1 MSMNVSSYSIKN
13 PLVAIL
19 LFVLLTIGGIF
30 GFKQMKVQQFPDIDF
45 PAVVVTVTLP
55 GAAPAQLESD
65 IAKKIENKLTSI
77 DGVKHIRSSIQTG
90 AATIV
95 TEFVLEKDIQ
105 EAVDDV
111 RSAVGEVRGDLPAA
125 ANDPIIT
132 KVSTSGF
139 PIVTYSVSADNMSI
153 EDLSWFVDDTITK
166 RLSDIPGVGSV
177 SRIGGLQREI
187 TVAADPIALSGLQ
200 FSIAQL
206 SNQIA
211 GIQQDSSGGEA
222 EVGKT
227 TQTIRVM
234 GAVERAGELNTLQ
247 IAVPTGGT
255 QALGRMATVT
265 DGAADQSSIAKL
277 DDQTVVAFNIVRSR
291 GASEVEVMARVDA
304 ELAKLQADVSTIEI
318 EKVSDLVTPISED
331 YKASLT
337 MLIEGG
343 ILAVIVVFL
352 FLRNI
357 RATIVA
363 AVALPLSV
371 IPTFLGMYLF
381 DFSLNIISLLALSL
395 VVGVLVDDAIVEV
408 ENIMRHLRMGK
419 TPYQAAMEAADE
431 IGLAVVATTFTLI
444 AVFLPTAFMGGV
456 VGQFFRQFGW
466 TAAIAIFASLMVAR
480 LITPMMA
487 AYMLRPEK
495 QQVETQGAT
504 MTWYLKVVTWTLHHR
519 SLTMGATLVLFVAS
533 LALVKLLPTAFI
545 PDDDFDQTRVSI
557 EMTPDV
563 ELADTERIAA
573 LASARILQLPEVT
586 NIFTSVGEAQATMDS
601 STSGGGKNKNIASL
615 DIVLVPRADREIKKQ
630 VEQKISAILAEV
642 PSARFSV
649 GLSSGGESG
658 YNFSLTS
665 TNPQLLE
672 QTVQQIMSEVRALP
686 IAGDVTSDRSLP
698 RQELTVIP
706 DRLAMAD
713 FGVTTQDIATTLRIA
728 TVGDYEQRLSK
739 LNLDTRQ
746 IPIVVRLPDI
756 AKQNINQLEGL
767 YVPSSRPDGQ
777 GVRVGDVAA
786 LEFGVG
792 PAQITRLDRER
803 AISVTIQPGSGELGE
818 LVTAV
823 KSTPTMQNLPPS
835 MTIIEQGQAENMAE
849 LFNGFV
855 IAMSVGIICIFG
867 VLILLF
873 GKILQP
879 FTILMA
885 LPLSI
890 GGAFVGLVI
899 TNSSLSM
906 PSMIGFIML
915 MGIATKNSIL
925 LVDYALIAQ
934 RLGLPRFEAIID
946 SCRKRARPIIMTT
959 IAMGAGML
967 PLVFGWGDADPT
979 FRRPMAAAVLGGLV
993 TSTLLSLV
1001 VIPVVYTLMDDVS
1014 GWFTKWLTPQGK
1026 DEPESTNDTINDTMT
1041 DEPL

>member
-1 MSMNVSSYSIKN
+1 MSLNVSAYSIKN

-19 LFVLLTIGGIF
+19 LFVLLTLGGIY
-30 GFKQMKVQQFPDIDF
+30 GFMQMKVQQFPDIDL

-55 GAAPAQLESD
+55 GAAPSQLEND
-65 IAKKIENKLTSI
+65 IAKKVENKLTSI
-77 DGVKHIRSSIQTG
+77 EGVKHIRTTLQTG
-90 AATIV
+90 AATMV
-95 TEFVLEKDIQ
+95 AEFVLEKDIQ

-125 ANDPIIT
+125 ANDPIVT

-139 PIVTYSVSADNMSI
+139 PVVTYSVAAENMNV
-153 EDLSWFVDDTITK
+153 EDLSWFVDDTVTK
-166 RLSDIPGVGSV
+166 RLSDIPGVSTV

-187 TVAADPIALSGLQ
+187 TVAADPITLSGLKL
-200 FSIAQL
+200 SITQL
-206 SNQIA
+206 SNQIT

-227 TQTIRVM
+227 TQTIRVL
-234 GAVERAGELNTLQ
+234 GAVERASDLNNLQ
-247 IAVPTGGT
+247 VAVPTGGT
-255 QALGRMATVT
+255 QALGRMAQIT
-265 DGAADQSSIAKL
+265 DGAADPSSIAKL
-277 DDQTVVAFNIVRSR
+277 DGQTVVAFNITRSR
-291 GASEVEVMARVDA
+291 GASEVEVMELVDA
-304 ELAKLQADVSTIEI
+304 ELAKLSADVGNISI
-318 EKVSDLVTPISED
+318 EKVYDRATPVAED
-331 YKASLT
+331 YQASLR

-343 ILAVIVVFL
+343 LLAVVVVFL

-357 RATIVA
+357 RATFVA

-381 DFSLNIISLLALSL
+381 GFSLNIISLLALSL
-395 VVGVLVDDAIVEV
+395 VIGVLVDDAIVEV
-408 ENIMRHLRMGK
+408 ENIIRHLRMGK
-419 TPYQAAMEAADE
+419 TPYEAAMEAADE

-444 AVFLPTAFMGGV
+444 AVFLPTAFMGGI

-466 TAAIAIFASLMVAR
+466 TAALSIFASLMVAR

-487 AYMLRPEK
+487 AYILKPEK
-495 QQVETQGAT
+495 KHVEKQSAL
-504 MTWYLKVVTWTLHHR
+504 MDWYLKVVSWTLDHR
-519 SLTMGATLVLFVAS
+519 WMTMGATLVLFVAS
-533 LALVKLLPTAFI
+533 LALVKLLPTSFI
-545 PDDDFDQTRVSI
+545 PDNDIDQTRVAI
-557 EMTPDV
+557 ELTPDV
-563 ELADTERIAA
+563 ALADTERVAA
-573 LASARILQLPEVT
+573 LASERILAMPEVT

-601 STSGGGKNKNIASL
+601 NSSGGKAENIAGL
-615 DIVLVPRADREIKKQ
+615 DIVLAPRAERGSKQEIERKM
-630 VEQKISAILAEV
+630 STILAEV
-642 PSARFSV
+642 PGARFTV
-649 GLSSGGESG
+649 GLSSGGETG

-665 TNPQLLE
+665 TDPQLLE
-672 QTVQQIMSEVRALP
+672 QTVQQMMLEIRELP
-686 IAGDVTSDRSLP
+686 SAGAVTSDRSLP
-698 RQELTVIP
+698 RQELTVTP
-706 DRLAMAD
+706 NRLAMAD
-713 FGVTTQDIATTLRIA
+713 KGVTTQDIATTLRVA

-756 AKQNINQLEGL
+756 AKQNVSQLEGL
-767 YVPSSRPDGQ
+767 YVPSALPAGQ
-777 GVRVGDVAA
+777 GVRVGEVAT
-786 LEFGVG
+786 LDFGTG
-792 PAQITRLDRER
+792 PAQISRLDRER
-803 AISVTIQPGSGELGE
+803 AISITVQPANGELGD
-818 LVTAV
+818 LVQAV
-823 KSTPTMQNLPPS
+823 KSIPS
-835 MTIIEQGQAENMAE
+835 MQQLPASITIIDQGQAENMAE
-849 LFNGFV
+849 LFSGFV
-855 IAMSVGIICIFG
+855 IAMSVGVVCILG

-873 GKILQP
+873 GRILQP

-934 RLGLPRFEAIID
+934 RRGLTRFEAIID
-946 SCRKRARPIIMTT
+946 ACRKRARPIIMTT

-1001 VIPVVYTLMDDVS
+1001 VIPVVYTLMDDLS
-1014 GWFTKWLTPQGK
+1014 GWFAKWLAPNGK
-1026 DEPESTNDTINDTMT
+1026 PDIMT
-1041 DEPL
+1041 EEK

>member
-1 MSMNVSSYSIKN
+1 MSLNVSAYSIKN

-19 LFVLLTIGGIF
+19 LFILLTLGGIY
-30 GFKQMKVQQFPDIDF
+30 GFMKMKVQQFPDIDL

-55 GAAPAQLESD
+55 GAAPSQLEND

-77 DGVKHIRSSIQTG
+77 EGIKHIRTTLQTG
-90 AATIV
+90 AATMV

-132 KVSTSGF
+132 KVSTAGF
-139 PIVTYSVSADNMSI
+139 PVVTYSVAAENMNV
-153 EDLSWFVDDTITK
+153 EDLSWFVDDTVTK
-166 RLSDIPGVGSV
+166 RLSDIPGVSTV

-187 TVAADPIALSGLQ
+187 TVAADPITLSGLKL
-200 FSIAQL
+200 SITQL
-206 SNQIA
+206 SNQIT

-227 TQTIRVM
+227 TQTIRVL
-234 GAVERAGELNTLQ
+234 GAVERASELNDLQ
-247 IAVPTGGT
+247 VAIPAGGT
-255 QALGRMATVT
+255 QALGRMAQIT
-265 DGAADQSSIAKL
+265 DGAADPSSIAKL
-277 DDQTVVAFNIVRSR
+277 DGQTVVAFNITRSR
-291 GASEVEVMARVDA
+291 GASEVEVMELVDA
-304 ELAKLQADVSTIEI
+304 ELAKLSADVGNITI
-318 EKVSDLVTPISED
+318 EKVYDRATPIAED
-331 YKASLT
+331 YQASLR

-343 ILAVIVVFL
+343 LLAVVVVFL

-381 DFSLNIISLLALSL
+381 GFSLNIISLLALSL
-395 VVGVLVDDAIVEV
+395 VIGVLVDDAIVEV
-408 ENIMRHLRMGK
+408 ENIIRHLRMGK
-419 TPYQAAMEAADE
+419 TPYEAAMEAADE

-444 AVFLPTAFMGGV
+444 AVFLPTAFMGGI

-466 TAAIAIFASLMVAR
+466 TAALSIFASLMVAR

-487 AYMLRPEK
+487 AYILRPEK
-495 QQVETQGAT
+495 KHVEKQSALMG
-504 MTWYLKVVTWTLHHR
+504 WYLKIVAWTLHHR
-519 SLTMGATLVLFVAS
+519 WLTMGATLVLFVAS
-533 LALVKLLPTAFI
+533 LMLVKLLPTSFI
-545 PDDDFDQTRVSI
+545 PDNDIDQTRVAI
-557 EMTPDV
+557 ELTPDV
-563 ELADTERIAA
+563 ALEDTERVAA
-573 LASARILQLPEVT
+573 LASERILAMPEVT
-586 NIFTSVGEAQATMDS
+586 NIFTSVGEAQASMDS
-601 STSGGGKNKNIASL
+601 NSSGGKAENIAGL
-615 DIVLVPRADREIKKQ
+615 DIVLAPRAERGSKQEIERQ
-630 VEQKISAILAEV
+630 ISSLLAEV
-642 PSARFSV
+642 PGARFTV

-658 YNFSLTS
+658 YNFSMTS

-672 QTVQQIMSEVRALP
+672 QTAQQIMSEIRGLP
-686 IAGDVTSDRSLP
+686 SAGSVTSDRSLP
-698 RQELTVIP
+698 RQELTVTP

-713 FGVTTQDIATTLRIA
+713 KGVTTQDIATTLRVA

-746 IPIVVRLPDI
+746 IPIVIRLPDV
-756 AKQNINQLEGL
+756 AKQNVSQLEGL
-767 YVPSSRPDGQ
+767 YVPSSLPAGQ
-777 GVRVGDVAA
+777 GVRVGEVAS
-786 LEFGVG
+786 LDFGTG
-792 PAQITRLDRER
+792 PAQISRLDRER
-803 AISVTIQPGSGELGE
+803 AISITVQPASGELGD
-818 LVTAV
+818 LVQAV
-823 KSTPTMQNLPPS
+823 KSVPAMQQLPPS
-835 MTIIEQGQAENMAE
+835 ITIIDQGQAENMAE
-849 LFNGFV
+849 LFSGFV
-855 IAMSVGIICIFG
+855 IAMSVGVVCILG

-873 GKILQP
+873 GRILQP

-925 LVDYALIAQ
+925 LVDYVLIAQ
-934 RLGLPRFEAIID
+934 RRGLARFEAIID
-946 SCRKRARPIIMTT
+946 ACRKRARPIIMTT

-1001 VIPVVYTLMDDVS
+1001 VIPVVYTLMDDLS
-1014 GWFTKWLTPQGK
+1014 GWFAKWLVPSGK
-1026 DEPESTNDTINDTMT
+1026 EQTTT
-1041 DEPL
+1041 DGKV

>member
-1 MSMNVSSYSIKN
+1 MSLNVSAYSIRN

-19 LFVLLTIGGIF
+19 LFVLLTLGGIY
-30 GFKQMKVQQFPDIDF
+30 GFMQMKVQQFPDIDL

-55 GAAPAQLESD
+55 GAAPSQLEND

-77 DGVKHIRSSIQTG
+77 EGVKHIRTTLQTG
-90 AATIV
+90 AATMV

-132 KVSTSGF
+132 KVSTAGF
-139 PIVTYSVSADNMSI
+139 PVVTYSVASDNMNV
-153 EDLSWFVDDTITK
+153 EDLSWFVDDTVTK
-166 RLSDIPGVGSV
+166 RLSDIPGVSTV

-187 TVAADPIALSGLQ
+187 TVAADPIALSGLKYP
-200 FSIAQL
+200 IAQL
-206 SNQIA
+206 SEQIT

-227 TQTIRVM
+227 TQAIRVL
-234 GAVERAGELNTLQ
+234 GAVERASDLNNLQ
-247 IAVPTGGT
+247 VAVPTGGT
-255 QALGRMATVT
+255 QALGRMAQIT
-265 DGAADQSSIAKL
+265 DGAADPSSIAKL
-277 DDQTVVAFNIVRSR
+277 DGQTVVAFNITRSR
-291 GASEVEVMARVDA
+291 GASEVEVMELVDA
-304 ELAKLQADVSTIEI
+304 ELAKLSADVGNIDI
-318 EKVSDLVTPISED
+318 EKVYDRATPIAED
-331 YKASLT
+331 YQASLR

-343 ILAVIVVFL
+343 LLAVVVVFL
-352 FLRNI
+352 FLRNV
-357 RATIVA
+357 RATFVA

-381 DFSLNIISLLALSL
+381 GFSLNIISLLALSL
-395 VVGVLVDDAIVEV
+395 VIGVLVDDAIVEV
-408 ENIMRHLRMGK
+408 ENIIRHLRMGK
-419 TPYQAAMEAADE
+419 TPYEAAMEAADE

-444 AVFLPTAFMGGV
+444 AVFLPTAFMGGI

-466 TAAIAIFASLMVAR
+466 TAALSIFASLMVAR

-487 AYMLRPEK
+487 AYILRPEK
-495 QQVETQGAT
+495 KHVEKQSAL
-504 MTWYLKVVTWTLHHR
+504 MDWYLKVVSWTLHHR
-519 SLTMGATLVLFVAS
+519 WITMGATLLLFVAS
-533 LALVKLLPTAFI
+533 LALVKLLPTSFI
-545 PDDDFDQTRVSI
+545 PDNDIDQTRVEI
-557 EMTPDV
+557 ELTPDV
-563 ELADTERIAA
+563 ALEDTERVAA
-573 LASARILQLPEVT
+573 MASERILAMPEVSH
-586 NIFTSVGEAQATMDS
+586 IFTSVGEAQAAMEAS
-601 STSGGGKNKNIASL
+601 SGGKAENIAGL
-615 DIVLVPRADREIKKQ
+615 DIVLAPRAERASKQEIERQ
-630 VEQKISAILAEV
+630 ISSMLSEV
-642 PSARFSV
+642 PGARFTV
-649 GLSSGGESG
+649 GLSSGGETG

-665 TNPQLLE
+665 TDPQLLE
-672 QTVQQIMSEVRALP
+672 QTAQQIMTEIRALP
-686 IAGDVTSDRSLP
+686 SAGAVTSDRSLP
-698 RQELTVIP
+698 RQELTVTP

-713 FGVTTQDIATTLRIA
+713 KGVTTQDIATTLRVA

-746 IPIVVRLPDI
+746 IPIVVRLPDV
-756 AKQNINQLEGL
+756 AKQNVSQLEGL
-767 YVPSSRPDGQ
+767 YVPSALPPGQ
-777 GVRVGDVAA
+777 GVRVGEVAS
-786 LEFGVG
+786 LNFGTG
-792 PAQITRLDRER
+792 PAQISRLDRER
-803 AISVTIQPGSGELGE
+803 AISITVQPANGELGD
-818 LVTAV
+818 LVQAV
-823 KSTPTMQNLPPS
+823 KAIPS
-835 MTIIEQGQAENMAE
+835 MQQLPASITIIDQGQAENMAE
-849 LFNGFV
+849 LFSGFV
-855 IAMSVGIICIFG
+855 IAMSVGVVCILG

-873 GKILQP
+873 GRILQP

-899 TNSSLSM
+899 TKSSLSM

-934 RLGLPRFEAIID
+934 RRGLARFDAIID

-979 FRRPMAAAVLGGLV
+979 FRRPMAAAVLGGLA

-1001 VIPVVYTLMDDVS
+1001 VIPVVYTLMDDLS
-1014 GWFTKWLTPQGK
+1014 GRFGKWLIPHGK
-1026 DEPESTNDTINDTMT
+1026 EKESVVIGK
-1041 DEPL
+1041 

>member
-1 MSMNVSSYSIKN
+1 MNFNVSAYSIRN

-19 LFVLLTIGGIF
+19 LFVLLTLGGIY
-30 GFKQMKVQQFPDIDF
+30 GFMKMKVQQFPDIDL

-55 GAAPAQLESD
+55 GAAPSQLEND
-65 IAKKIENKLTSI
+65 IAKKIENRITSI
-77 DGVKHIRSSIQTG
+77 EGVKHIRTTLQTG
-90 AATIV
+90 AATIA

-132 KVSTSGF
+132 KVSTAGF
-139 PIVTYSVSADNMSI
+139 PVITYSVASDNMSV

-166 RLSDIPGVGSV
+166 RLSDIPGVSKVG
-177 SRIGGLQREI
+177 RIGGLNREI

-200 FSIAQL
+200 FSIVQL
-206 SNQIA
+206 SQQLA

-222 EVGKT
+222 EVGNT
-227 TQTIRVM
+227 TQTIRVL
-234 GAVERAGELNTLQ
+234 GSVDRADGLNDLQ
-247 IAVPTGGT
+247 ITMPTGST
-255 QALGRMATVT
+255 QALGRMTTIT
-265 DGAADQSSIAKL
+265 DGAADPSSIAKL
-277 DDQTVVAFNIVRSR
+277 DGQTVVAFDITRSR
-291 GASEVEVMARVDA
+291 GASEVEVMERVDA
-304 ELAKLQADVSTIEI
+304 ELDKLNAEMSGITV
-318 EKVSDLVTPISED
+318 EKVYDRATPVAED
-331 YKASLT
+331 YDASIK

-352 FLRNI
+352 FLKNI

-371 IPTFLGMYLF
+371 IPTFLAMHLF

-395 VVGVLVDDAIVEV
+395 VIGVLVDDAIVEV
-408 ENIMRHLRMGK
+408 ENIIRHLRMGK
-419 TPYQAAMEAADE
+419 TPYEAAMEAADE

-466 TAAIAIFASLMVAR
+466 TAALAIFASLLVAR

-487 AYMLRPEK
+487 AYILRPEK
-495 QQVETQGAT
+495 KHVEKQSKT
-504 MTWYLKVVTWTLHHR
+504 MTWYLNVVSWTLNHR
-519 SLTMGATLVLFVAS
+519 WLTMGATLLLFVAS

-545 PDDDFDQTRVSI
+545 PDNDIDQTRVAI
-557 EMTPDV
+557 ELTPDV
-563 ELADTERIAA
+563 ALEDTQRVAAMASERILA
-573 LASARILQLPEVT
+573 LPGVT
-586 NIFTSVGEAQATMDS
+586 NIFTSVGAAQSAMDS
-601 STSGGGKNKNIASL
+601 SSVGGNQAENIASL
-615 DIVLVPRADREIKKQ
+615 DIVLAPRAERDSKQ
-630 VEQKISAILAEV
+630 QIERQITDLLAEV
-642 PSARFSV
+642 PSARFTV

-665 TNPQLLE
+665 TSPDLLE
-672 QTVQQIMSEVRALP
+672 QTAQQIMSDIRALP
-686 IAGDVTSDRSLP
+686 TAGAVTSDRSLP
-698 RQELTVIP
+698 RQELTVTP

-713 FGVTTQDIATTLRIA
+713 KGVTTQDIATTLRIA

-746 IPIVVRLPDI
+746 IPIVVRLPDV
-756 AKQNINQLEGL
+756 AKQNVDQLEGL
-767 YVPSSRPDGQ
+767 YVPSNNPAGQ
-777 GVRVGDVAA
+777 GVRVGEVAD
-786 LEFGVG
+786 LNFGTG
-792 PAQITRLDRER
+792 PAQIKRLDRER
-803 AISVTIQPGSGELGE
+803 AITITVQPANGELGE
-818 LVTAV
+818 LVQAV
-823 KSTPTMQNLPPS
+823 KNTPTMQNMPAS
-835 MTIIEQGQAENMAE
+835 ITVIDQGQAENMAE
-849 LFNGFV
+849 LFSGFI
-855 IAMSVGIICIFG
+855 IAMSVGIICILG

-873 GKILQP
+873 GKLLQP

-925 LVDYALIAQ
+925 LVDYAIIAQ
-934 RLGLPRFEAIID
+934 NRGLARFEAIVD
-946 SCRKRARPIIMTT
+946 ACRKRARPIIMTT

-1014 GWFTKWLTPQGK
+1014 AWFAKWLIPHGGDKNQSIVEK
-1026 DEPESTNDTINDTMT
+1026 S
-1041 DEPL
+1041 

>member
-1 MSMNVSSYSIKN
+1 MSLNVSAYSIKN

-19 LFVLLTIGGIF
+19 LFVLLTLGGIY
-30 GFKQMKVQQFPDIDF
+30 GFMQMKVQQFPDIDL

-55 GAAPAQLESD
+55 GAAPSQLEND
-65 IAKKIENKLTSI
+65 IAKKVENKLTSI
-77 DGVKHIRSSIQTG
+77 EGVKHIRTTLQTG
-90 AATIV
+90 AATMV

-139 PIVTYSVSADNMSI
+139 PVVTYSVAAENMNV
-153 EDLSWFVDDTITK
+153 EDLSWFVDDTVTK
-166 RLSDIPGVGSV
+166 RLSDIPGVSTV

-187 TVAADPIALSGLQ
+187 TVAADPITLSGLKL
-200 FSIAQL
+200 SITQL
-206 SNQIA
+206 SNQIT

-227 TQTIRVM
+227 TQTIRVL
-234 GAVERAGELNTLQ
+234 GAVERSSELNNLQ

-255 QALGRMATVT
+255 QALGRMAQIT
-265 DGAADQSSIAKL
+265 DGAADPSSIAKL
-277 DDQTVVAFNIVRSR
+277 DGQTVVAFNITRSR
-291 GASEVEVMARVDA
+291 GASEVEVMALVDA
-304 ELAKLQADVSTIEI
+304 ELAKLSADVGNISI
-318 EKVSDLVTPISED
+318 EKVYDRATPVAED
-331 YKASLT
+331 YQASLR

-343 ILAVIVVFL
+343 LLAVVVVFL

-357 RATIVA
+357 RATFVA

-381 DFSLNIISLLALSL
+381 GFSLNIISLLALSL
-395 VVGVLVDDAIVEV
+395 VIGVLVDDAIVEV
-408 ENIMRHLRMGK
+408 ENIIRHLRMGK
-419 TPYQAAMEAADE
+419 TPYEAAMEAADE

-444 AVFLPTAFMGGV
+444 AVFLPTAFMGGI

-466 TAAIAIFASLMVAR
+466 TAALSIFASLMVAR

-487 AYMLRPEK
+487 AYILKPEK
-495 QQVETQGAT
+495 KHVEKQSAL
-504 MTWYLKVVTWTLHHR
+504 MDWYLKVVSWTLDHR
-519 SLTMGATLVLFVAS
+519 WITMGATLVLFVAS
-533 LALVKLLPTAFI
+533 LALVKLLPTSFI
-545 PDDDFDQTRVSI
+545 PDNDIDQTRVAI
-557 EMTPDV
+557 ELTPDV
-563 ELADTERIAA
+563 ALADTERVAA
-573 LASARILQLPEVT
+573 LASERILAMPEVT

-601 STSGGGKNKNIASL
+601 NSSGGKAENIAGL
-615 DIVLVPRADREIKKQ
+615 DIVLAPRAERGSKQEIERKM
-630 VEQKISAILAEV
+630 SAMLAEV
-642 PSARFSV
+642 PGARFTV
-649 GLSSGGESG
+649 GLSSGGETG

-665 TNPQLLE
+665 TDPQLLE
-672 QTVQQIMSEVRALP
+672 QTVQQMMLEIRELP
-686 IAGDVTSDRSLP
+686 SAGAVTSDRSLP
-698 RQELTVIP
+698 RQELTVTP
-706 DRLAMAD
+706 NRLAMAD
-713 FGVTTQDIATTLRIA
+713 KGVTTQDIATTLRVA

-756 AKQNINQLEGL
+756 AKQNVSQLEGL
-767 YVPSSRPDGQ
+767 YVPSALPAGQ
-777 GVRVGDVAA
+777 GVRVGEVAT
-786 LEFGVG
+786 LDFGTG
-792 PAQITRLDRER
+792 PAQISRLDRER
-803 AISVTIQPGSGELGE
+803 AISITVQPANGELGD
-818 LVTAV
+818 LVQAV
-823 KSTPTMQNLPPS
+823 KSIPS
-835 MTIIEQGQAENMAE
+835 MQQLPASITIIDQGQAENMAE
-849 LFNGFV
+849 LFSGFV
-855 IAMSVGIICIFG
+855 IAMSVGVVCILG

-873 GKILQP
+873 GRILQP

-934 RLGLPRFEAIID
+934 RRGLTRFEAIID
-946 SCRKRARPIIMTT
+946 ACRKRARPIIMTT

-1001 VIPVVYTLMDDVS
+1001 VIPVVYTLMDDLS
-1014 GWFTKWLTPQGK
+1014 GWFSKWLKPQGK
-1026 DEPESTNDTINDTMT
+1026 GHSTTNQ
-1041 DEPL
+1041 

>member
-1 MSMNVSSYSIKN
+1 MSLNVSAYSIKN

-19 LFVLLTIGGIF
+19 LFVLLTLGGIY
-30 GFKQMKVQQFPDIDF
+30 GFMQMKVQQFPDIDL

-55 GAAPAQLESD
+55 GAAPSQLEND
-65 IAKKIENKLTSI
+65 IAKKVENKLTSI
-77 DGVKHIRSSIQTG
+77 EGVKHIRTTLQTG
-90 AATIV
+90 AATMV
-95 TEFVLEKDIQ
+95 AEFVLEKDIQ

-125 ANDPIIT
+125 ANDPIVT

-139 PIVTYSVSADNMSI
+139 PVVTYSVAAENMNV
-153 EDLSWFVDDTITK
+153 EDLSWFVDDTVTK
-166 RLSDIPGVGSV
+166 RLSDIPGVSTV

-187 TVAADPIALSGLQ
+187 TVAADPITLSGLKL
-200 FSIAQL
+200 SITQL
-206 SNQIA
+206 SNQIT

-227 TQTIRVM
+227 TQTIRVL
-234 GAVERAGELNTLQ
+234 GAVERSSELNNLQ

-255 QALGRMATVT
+255 QALGRMAQIT
-265 DGAADQSSIAKL
+265 DGAADPSSIAKL
-277 DDQTVVAFNIVRSR
+277 DGQTVVAFNITRSR
-291 GASEVEVMARVDA
+291 GASEVEVMALVDA
-304 ELAKLQADVSTIEI
+304 ELAKLSADVGNISI
-318 EKVSDLVTPISED
+318 EKVYDRATPVAED
-331 YKASLT
+331 YQASLR

-343 ILAVIVVFL
+343 LLAVVVVFL

-357 RATIVA
+357 RATFVA

-381 DFSLNIISLLALSL
+381 GFSLNIISLLALSL
-395 VVGVLVDDAIVEV
+395 VIGVLVDDAIVEV
-408 ENIMRHLRMGK
+408 ENIIRHLRMGK
-419 TPYQAAMEAADE
+419 TPYEAAMEAADE

-444 AVFLPTAFMGGV
+444 AVFLPTAFMGGI

-466 TAAIAIFASLMVAR
+466 TAALSIFASLMVAR

-487 AYMLRPEK
+487 AYILKPEK
-495 QQVETQGAT
+495 KHVEKQSAL
-504 MTWYLKVVTWTLHHR
+504 MDWYLKVVSWTLDHR
-519 SLTMGATLVLFVAS
+519 WITMGATLVLFVAS
-533 LALVKLLPTAFI
+533 LALVKLLPTSFI
-545 PDDDFDQTRVSI
+545 PDNDIDQTRVAI
-557 EMTPDV
+557 ELTPDV
-563 ELADTERIAA
+563 ALADTERVAA
-573 LASARILQLPEVT
+573 LASERILAMPEVT

-601 STSGGGKNKNIASL
+601 NSSGGKAENIAGL
-615 DIVLVPRADREIKKQ
+615 DIVLAPRAERGSKQEIERKM
-630 VEQKISAILAEV
+630 STILAEV
-642 PSARFSV
+642 PGARFTV
-649 GLSSGGESG
+649 GLSSGGETG

-665 TNPQLLE
+665 TDPQLLE
-672 QTVQQIMSEVRALP
+672 QTVQQMMSEIRLLP
-686 IAGDVTSDRSLP
+686 TAGSVTSDRSLP
-698 RQELTVIP
+698 RQELTVTP
-706 DRLAMAD
+706 NRLAMAD
-713 FGVTTQDIATTLRIA
+713 KGVTTQDIATTLRVA

-756 AKQNINQLEGL
+756 AKQNVSQLEGL
-767 YVPSSRPDGQ
+767 YVPSALPAGQ
-777 GVRVGDVAA
+777 GVRVGEVAT
-786 LEFGVG
+786 LDFGTG
-792 PAQITRLDRER
+792 PAQISRLDRER
-803 AISVTIQPGSGELGE
+803 AISITVQPANGELGD
-818 LVTAV
+818 LVQAV
-823 KSTPTMQNLPPS
+823 KSIPS
-835 MTIIEQGQAENMAE
+835 MQQLPASITIIDQGQAENMAE
-849 LFNGFV
+849 LFSGFV
-855 IAMSVGIICIFG
+855 IAMSVGVVCILG

-873 GKILQP
+873 GRILQP

-934 RLGLPRFEAIID
+934 RRGLARFEAIID
-946 SCRKRARPIIMTT
+946 ACRKRARPIIMTT

-1001 VIPVVYTLMDDVS
+1001 VIPVVYTLMDDLS
-1014 GWFTKWLTPQGK
+1014 GWFAKWLAPNGK
-1026 DEPESTNDTINDTMT
+1026 PDIMT
-1041 DEPL
+1041 EEK

>member
-1 MSMNVSSYSIKN
+1 MNFNVSAYSIRN

-19 LFVLLTIGGIF
+19 LFVLLTLGGIY
-30 GFKQMKVQQFPDIDF
+30 GFMKMKVQQFPDIDL

-55 GAAPAQLESD
+55 GAAPSQLEND
-65 IAKKIENKLTSI
+65 IAKKIENRITSI
-77 DGVKHIRSSIQTG
+77 EGVKHIRTTLQTG
-90 AATIV
+90 AATIA

-132 KVSTSGF
+132 KVSTAGF
-139 PIVTYSVSADNMSI
+139 PVITYSVASDNMSV

-166 RLSDIPGVGSV
+166 RLSDIPGVSKVG
-177 SRIGGLQREI
+177 RIGGLNREI

-200 FSIAQL
+200 FSIVQL
-206 SNQIA
+206 SQQLA

-222 EVGKT
+222 EVGNT
-227 TQTIRVM
+227 TQTIRVL
-234 GAVERAGELNTLQ
+234 GSVDRADGLNDLQ
-247 IAVPTGGT
+247 ITMPTGST
-255 QALGRMATVT
+255 QALGRMTTIT
-265 DGAADQSSIAKL
+265 DGAADPSSIAKL
-277 DDQTVVAFNIVRSR
+277 DGQTVVAFDITRSR
-291 GASEVEVMARVDA
+291 GASEVEVMERVDA
-304 ELAKLQADVSTIEI
+304 ELDKLNAEMSGITV
-318 EKVSDLVTPISED
+318 EKVYDRATPVAED
-331 YKASLT
+331 YDASIK

-352 FLRNI
+352 FLKNI

-371 IPTFLGMYLF
+371 IPTFLAMYLF

-395 VVGVLVDDAIVEV
+395 VIGVLVDDAIVEV
-408 ENIMRHLRMGK
+408 ENIIRHLRMGK
-419 TPYQAAMEAADE
+419 TPYEAAMEAADE

-466 TAAIAIFASLMVAR
+466 TAALAIFASLLVAR

-487 AYMLRPEK
+487 AYILRPEK
-495 QQVETQGAT
+495 KHVEKQSKT
-504 MTWYLKVVTWTLHHR
+504 MTWYLNVVSWTLNHR
-519 SLTMGATLVLFVAS
+519 WLTMGATLLLFVAS

-545 PDDDFDQTRVSI
+545 PDNDIDQTRVAI
-557 EMTPDV
+557 ELTPDV
-563 ELADTERIAA
+563 ALEDTQRVAAMASERILA
-573 LASARILQLPEVT
+573 LPGVT
-586 NIFTSVGEAQATMDS
+586 NIFTSVGAAQSAMDS
-601 STSGGGKNKNIASL
+601 SSVGGNQAENIASL
-615 DIVLVPRADREIKKQ
+615 DIVLAPRAERDSKQ
-630 VEQKISAILAEV
+630 QIERQITDLLAEV
-642 PSARFSV
+642 PSARFTV

-665 TNPQLLE
+665 TSPDLLE
-672 QTVQQIMSEVRALP
+672 QTAQQIMSDIRALP
-686 IAGDVTSDRSLP
+686 TAGAVTSDRSLP
-698 RQELTVIP
+698 RQELTVTP

-713 FGVTTQDIATTLRIA
+713 KGVTTQDIATTLRIA

-746 IPIVVRLPDI
+746 IPIVVRLPDV
-756 AKQNINQLEGL
+756 AKQNVDQLEGL
-767 YVPSSRPDGQ
+767 YVPSNNPAGQ
-777 GVRVGDVAA
+777 GVRVGEVAD
-786 LEFGVG
+786 LNFGTG
-792 PAQITRLDRER
+792 PAQIKRLDRER
-803 AISVTIQPGSGELGE
+803 AITITVQPANGELGE
-818 LVTAV
+818 LVQEV
-823 KSTPTMQNLPPS
+823 KNTPTMQNMPAS
-835 MTIIEQGQAENMAE
+835 ITVIDQGQAENMAE
-849 LFNGFV
+849 LFSGFI
-855 IAMSVGIICIFG
+855 IAMSVGIICILG

-873 GKILQP
+873 GKLLQP

-925 LVDYALIAQ
+925 LVDYAIIAQ
-934 RLGLPRFEAIID
+934 NRGLARFEAIVD
-946 SCRKRARPIIMTT
+946 ACRKRARPIIMTT

-1014 GWFTKWLTPQGK
+1014 AWFAKWLIPHGGDKNQSIVEK
-1026 DEPESTNDTINDTMT
+1026 S
-1041 DEPL
+1041 

>member
-1 MSMNVSSYSIKN
+1 MSLNVSAYSIKN

-19 LFVLLTIGGIF
+19 LFVLLTLGGIY
-30 GFKQMKVQQFPDIDF
+30 GFMKMKVQQFPDIDL

-55 GAAPAQLESD
+55 GAAPAQLEND
-65 IAKKIENKLTSI
+65 IAKKVENKLTSI
-77 DGVKHIRSSIQTG
+77 EGVKHIRTTLQTG
-90 AATIV
+90 AATMV

-132 KVSTSGF
+132 KVSTAGF
-139 PIVTYSVSADNMSI
+139 PVVTYSVASENMSV
-153 EDLSWFVDDTITK
+153 EDLSWFVDDTVTK
-166 RLSDIPGVGSV
+166 RLSDIPGVSTV

-187 TVAADPIALSGLQ
+187 TVAADPIALSGLT
-200 FSIAQL
+200 FPITQL
-206 SNQIA
+206 SQQIA

-227 TQTIRVM
+227 TQTIRVL
-234 GAVERAGELNTLQ
+234 GAVERASELNDLQ
-247 IAVPTGGT
+247 VAVPTGGT
-255 QALGRMATVT
+255 QALGRMAQIT
-265 DGAADQSSIAKL
+265 DGAADPSSIAKL
-277 DDQTVVAFNIVRSR
+277 NGQTVVAFNITRSR
-291 GASEVEVMARVDA
+291 GASEVEVMELVDA
-304 ELAKLQADVSTIEI
+304 ELAKLTADVGNISI
-318 EKVSDLVTPISED
+318 EKVYDRATPIAED
-331 YKASLT
+331 YQASLR

-343 ILAVIVVFL
+343 LLAVVVVFL

-381 DFSLNIISLLALSL
+381 GFSLNIISLLALSL
-395 VVGVLVDDAIVEV
+395 VIGVLVDDAIVEV
-408 ENIMRHLRMGK
+408 ENIIRHLRMGK
-419 TPYQAAMEAADE
+419 TPYEAAMEAADE

-444 AVFLPTAFMGGV
+444 AVFLPTAFMGGI

-466 TAAIAIFASLMVAR
+466 TAALSIFASLMVAR

-487 AYMLRPEK
+487 AYILRPEK
-495 QQVETQGAT
+495 KHVEKQSAL
-504 MTWYLKVVTWTLHHR
+504 MDRYLKIVAWTLHHR
-519 SLTMGATLVLFVAS
+519 WLTMGATLILFVAS
-533 LALVKLLPTAFI
+533 LTLVKLLPTSFI
-545 PDDDFDQTRVSI
+545 PDNDIDQTRVAI
-557 EMTPDV
+557 ELTPDV
-563 ELADTERIAA
+563 ALEDTERVAA
-573 LASARILQLPEVT
+573 LASARILAMPEVT

-601 STSGGGKNKNIASL
+601 NSSGGKAENIAGL
-615 DIVLVPRADREIKKQ
+615 DIVLAPRAERGTKQEI
-630 VEQKISAILAEV
+630 ERKISRLLAEV
-642 PSARFSV
+642 PGARFTV

-658 YNFSLTS
+658 YNFSMTS

-672 QTVQQIMSEVRALP
+672 QTAQQIMSEIRSLP
-686 IAGDVTSDRSLP
+686 SAGSVTSDRSLP
-698 RQELTVIP
+698 RQELTVTP

-713 FGVTTQDIATTLRIA
+713 KGVTTQDIATTLRVA

-746 IPIVVRLPDI
+746 IPIVIRLPDV
-756 AKQNINQLEGL
+756 AKQNVSQLEGL
-767 YVPSSRPDGQ
+767 YVPSSLPAGQ
-777 GVRVGDVAA
+777 GVRVGEVAS
-786 LEFGVG
+786 LDFGTG
-792 PAQITRLDRER
+792 PAQINRLDRER
-803 AISVTIQPGSGELGE
+803 AISITVQPANGELGD
-818 LVTAV
+818 LVQAV
-823 KSTPTMQNLPPS
+823 KAVPAMQKLPPS
-835 MTIIEQGQAENMAE
+835 ITIIDQGQAENMAD
-849 LFNGFV
+849 LFSGFV
-855 IAMSVGIICIFG
+855 IAMSVGVVCILG

-873 GKILQP
+873 GRILQP

-934 RLGLPRFEAIID
+934 RRGLARFEAIID
-946 SCRKRARPIIMTT
+946 ACRKRARPIIMTT

-1014 GWFTKWLTPQGK
+1014 GWFAKWLTPHGK
-1026 DEPESTNDTINDTMT
+1026 PETVT
-1041 DEPL
+1041 EEK

>member
-1 MSMNVSSYSIKN
+1 MSLNVSAYSIRN

-19 LFVLLTIGGIF
+19 LFVLLTLGGIY
-30 GFKQMKVQQFPDIDF
+30 GFMQMKVQQFPDIDL

-55 GAAPAQLESD
+55 GAAPSQLEND
-65 IAKKIENKLTSI
+65 IAKKVENKLTSI
-77 DGVKHIRSSIQTG
+77 EGVKHIRTSLQTG
-90 AATIV
+90 VATIA

-111 RSAVGEVRGDLPAA
+111 RSAVGEVRSDLPAA

-139 PIVTYSVSADNMSI
+139 PVVTYSVASENMNV

-166 RLSDIPGVGSV
+166 RLSDIPGVSTV

-187 TVAADPIALSGLQ
+187 TVAADPITLSGLKL
-200 FSIAQL
+200 SITQL
-206 SNQIA
+206 SNQIT

-227 TQTIRVM
+227 TQTIRVL
-234 GAVERAGELNTLQ
+234 GAVERVSDLNNLQ
-247 IAVPTGGT
+247 VAVPTGGT
-255 QALGRMATVT
+255 QALGRMADIT
-265 DGAADQSSIAKL
+265 DGAADPSSIAKL
-277 DDQTVVAFNIVRSR
+277 DGETVVAFNITRSR
-291 GASEVEVMARVDA
+291 GASEVEVMELVDA
-304 ELAKLQADVSTIEI
+304 ELAKLSADVGNIDI
-318 EKVSDLVTPISED
+318 EKVYDRATPIAED
-331 YKASLT
+331 YQASLR

-343 ILAVIVVFL
+343 LLAVVVVFL

-357 RATIVA
+357 RATFVA

-381 DFSLNIISLLALSL
+381 GFSLNIISLLALSL
-395 VVGVLVDDAIVEV
+395 VIGVLVDDAIVEV
-408 ENIMRHLRMGK
+408 ENIIRHLRMGK
-419 TPYQAAMEAADE
+419 TPYEAAMEAADE

-444 AVFLPTAFMGGV
+444 AVFLPTAFMGGI

-466 TAAIAIFASLMVAR
+466 TAALSIFASLMVAR

-487 AYMLRPEK
+487 AYILRPEK
-495 QQVETQGAT
+495 KHVEKQSAL
-504 MTWYLKVVTWTLHHR
+504 MDWYLKVVSWTLHHR
-519 SLTMGATLVLFVAS
+519 WITMGATLILFVAS
-533 LALVKLLPTAFI
+533 LALVKLLPTSFI
-545 PDDDFDQTRVSI
+545 PDNDIDQTRVEI
-557 EMTPDV
+557 ELTPDV
-563 ELADTERIAA
+563 ALEDTERVAA
-573 LASARILQLPEVT
+573 MASERILAMPEVT
-586 NIFTSVGEAQATMDS
+586 HIFTSVGEAQAAMEAS
-601 STSGGGKNKNIASL
+601 SGGKAENIAGL
-615 DIVLVPRADREIKKQ
+615 DVVLAPRAKRASKQEI
-630 VEQKISAILAEV
+630 ERKISSMLSEV
-642 PSARFSV
+642 PGARFTV
-649 GLSSGGESG
+649 GLSSGGETG

-665 TNPQLLE
+665 TDPRLLE
-672 QTVQQIMSEVRALP
+672 QTAQQMMAEIRALP
-686 IAGDVTSDRSLP
+686 SAGAVTSDRSLP
-698 RQELTVIP
+698 RQELTVTP
-706 DRLAMAD
+706 NRLAMAD
-713 FGVTTQDIATTLRIA
+713 KGVTTQDIAATLRVA

-746 IPIVVRLPDI
+746 VPIVVRLPDI
-756 AKQNINQLEGL
+756 AKQNVSQLEGL
-767 YVPSSRPDGQ
+767 YVPSALPAGQ
-777 GVRVGDVAA
+777 GVRVGEVAS
-786 LEFGVG
+786 LNFGTG
-792 PAQITRLDRER
+792 PAQISRLDRER
-803 AISVTIQPGSGELGE
+803 AISITVQPANGELGD
-818 LVTAV
+818 LVQAV
-823 KSTPTMQNLPPS
+823 KSIPS
-835 MTIIEQGQAENMAE
+835 MQQLPASITIIDQGQAENMAE
-849 LFNGFV
+849 LFSGFV
-855 IAMSVGIICIFG
+855 IAMSVGVVCILG

-873 GKILQP
+873 GRILQP

-934 RLGLPRFEAIID
+934 RRGLARFDAIID

-959 IAMGAGML
+959 IAMGAGMM

-1001 VIPVVYTLMDDVS
+1001 VIPVVYTLMDDLS
-1014 GWFTKWLTPQGK
+1014 GWFGKWLIPHGK
-1026 DEPESTNDTINDTMT
+1026 DKESVVI
-1041 DEPL
+1041 EK

>member
-1 MSMNVSSYSIKN
+1 MSLNVSAYSIRN

-19 LFVLLTIGGIF
+19 LFVLLTLGGIY
-30 GFKQMKVQQFPDIDF
+30 GFMQMKVQQFPDIDL

-55 GAAPAQLESD
+55 GAAPSQLEND

-77 DGVKHIRSSIQTG
+77 EGVKHIRTTLQTG
-90 AATIV
+90 AATMV

-139 PIVTYSVSADNMSI
+139 PVVTYSVASENMNV
-153 EDLSWFVDDTITK
+153 EDLSWFVDDAITK
-166 RLSDIPGVGSV
+166 RLSDIPGVSTV

-187 TVAADPIALSGLQ
+187 TVAADPITLSGLKL
-200 FSIAQL
+200 SITQL
-206 SNQIA
+206 SNQIT

-227 TQTIRVM
+227 TQTIRVL
-234 GAVERAGELNTLQ
+234 GAVERASDLNNLQ
-247 IAVPTGGT
+247 VAVPTGGT
-255 QALGRMATVT
+255 QALGRMAQIT
-265 DGAADQSSIAKL
+265 DGAADPSSIAKL
-277 DDQTVVAFNIVRSR
+277 DGETVVAFNITRSR
-291 GASEVEVMARVDA
+291 GASEVEVMELVDA
-304 ELAKLQADVSTIEI
+304 ELAKLSADIGNIDI
-318 EKVSDLVTPISED
+318 EKVYDRATPIAED
-331 YKASLT
+331 YQASLR

-343 ILAVIVVFL
+343 LLAVVVVFL

-357 RATIVA
+357 RATFVA

-381 DFSLNIISLLALSL
+381 GFSLNIISLLALSL
-395 VVGVLVDDAIVEV
+395 VIGVLVDDAIVEV
-408 ENIMRHLRMGK
+408 ENIIRHLRMGK
-419 TPYQAAMEAADE
+419 TPYEAAMEAADE

-444 AVFLPTAFMGGV
+444 AVFLPTAFMGGI

-466 TAAIAIFASLMVAR
+466 TAALSIFASLMVAR

-487 AYMLRPEK
+487 AYILRPEK
-495 QQVETQGAT
+495 KHVEKQSAL
-504 MTWYLKVVTWTLHHR
+504 MDWYLKVVSWTLHHR
-519 SLTMGATLVLFVAS
+519 WITMGATLILFVAS
-533 LALVKLLPTAFI
+533 LALVKLLPTSFI
-545 PDDDFDQTRVSI
+545 PDNDIDQTRV
-557 EMTPDV
+557 EVELTPDV
-563 ELADTERIAA
+563 ALEDTERVAA
-573 LASARILQLPEVT
+573 MASERILAMPEVT
-586 NIFTSVGEAQATMDS
+586 NIFTSVGEAQAAMEAS
-601 STSGGGKNKNIASL
+601 SGGKAENIAGL
-615 DIVLVPRADREIKKQ
+615 DIVLAPRAERGSKQEIERQ
-630 VEQKISAILAEV
+630 ISSMLAEV
-642 PSARFSV
+642 PGARFSV
-649 GLSSGGESG
+649 GLSSGGETG

-665 TNPQLLE
+665 TDPRLLE
-672 QTVQQIMSEVRALP
+672 QTAQQMMAEIRALP
-686 IAGDVTSDRSLP
+686 SAGAVTSDRSLP
-698 RQELTVIP
+698 RQELTVTP
-706 DRLAMAD
+706 NRLAMAD
-713 FGVTTQDIATTLRIA
+713 KGVTTQDIATTLRVA

-756 AKQNINQLEGL
+756 AKQNVSQLEGL
-767 YVPSSRPDGQ
+767 YVPSALPAGQ
-777 GVRVGDVAA
+777 GVRVGEVAS
-786 LEFGVG
+786 LDFGTG
-792 PAQITRLDRER
+792 PAQISRLDRER
-803 AISVTIQPGSGELGE
+803 AISITVQPANGELGD
-818 LVTAV
+818 LVQAV
-823 KSTPTMQNLPPS
+823 KSIPS
-835 MTIIEQGQAENMAE
+835 MQQMPASITIIDQGQAENMAE
-849 LFNGFV
+849 LFSGFV
-855 IAMSVGIICIFG
+855 IAMSVGVVCILG

-873 GKILQP
+873 GRILQP

-934 RLGLPRFEAIID
+934 RRGLARFDAIID

-959 IAMGAGML
+959 IAMGAGMM

-1001 VIPVVYTLMDDVS
+1001 VIPVVYTLMDDLS
-1014 GWFTKWLTPQGK
+1014 GWFGKWLIPHGK
-1026 DEPESTNDTINDTMT
+1026 DKESVVI
-1041 DEPL
+1041 EK

>member
-1 MSMNVSSYSIKN
+1 MSLNVSAYSIKN

-19 LFVLLTIGGIF
+19 LFILLTLGGIY
-30 GFKQMKVQQFPDIDF
+30 GFMKMKVQQFPDIDL

-55 GAAPAQLESD
+55 GAAPSQLEND

-77 DGVKHIRSSIQTG
+77 EGIKHIRTTLQTG
-90 AATIV
+90 AATMV

-132 KVSTSGF
+132 KVSTAGF
-139 PIVTYSVSADNMSI
+139 PVVTYSVAAENMNV
-153 EDLSWFVDDTITK
+153 EDLSWFVDDTVTK
-166 RLSDIPGVGSV
+166 RLSDIPGVSTV

-187 TVAADPIALSGLQ
+187 TVAADPITLSGLKL
-200 FSIAQL
+200 SITQL
-206 SNQIA
+206 SNQIT

-227 TQTIRVM
+227 TQTIRVL
-234 GAVERAGELNTLQ
+234 GAVERASELNDLQ
-247 IAVPTGGT
+247 VAIPAGGT
-255 QALGRMATVT
+255 QALGRMAQIT
-265 DGAADQSSIAKL
+265 DGAADPSSIAKL
-277 DDQTVVAFNIVRSR
+277 DGQTVVAFNITRSR
-291 GASEVEVMARVDA
+291 GASEVEVMELVDA
-304 ELAKLQADVSTIEI
+304 ELAKLSADVGNITI
-318 EKVSDLVTPISED
+318 EKVYDRATPIAED
-331 YKASLT
+331 YQASLR

-343 ILAVIVVFL
+343 LLAVVVVFL

-381 DFSLNIISLLALSL
+381 GFSLNIISLLALSL
-395 VVGVLVDDAIVEV
+395 VIGVLVDDAIVEV
-408 ENIMRHLRMGK
+408 ENIIRHLRMGK
-419 TPYQAAMEAADE
+419 TPYEAAMEAADE

-444 AVFLPTAFMGGV
+444 AVFLPTAFMGGI

-466 TAAIAIFASLMVAR
+466 TAALSIFASLMVAR

-487 AYMLRPEK
+487 AYILRPEK
-495 QQVETQGAT
+495 KHVEKQSALMG
-504 MTWYLKVVTWTLHHR
+504 WYLKIVAWTLHHR
-519 SLTMGATLVLFVAS
+519 WLTMGATLVLFVAS
-533 LALVKLLPTAFI
+533 LMLVKLLPTSFI
-545 PDDDFDQTRVSI
+545 PDNDIDQTRVAI
-557 EMTPDV
+557 ELTPDV
-563 ELADTERIAA
+563 ALEDTERVAA
-573 LASARILQLPEVT
+573 LASERILAMPEVT
-586 NIFTSVGEAQATMDS
+586 NIFTSVGEAQASMDS
-601 STSGGGKNKNIASL
+601 NSSGGKAENIAGL
-615 DIVLVPRADREIKKQ
+615 DIVLAPRAERGSKQEIERQ
-630 VEQKISAILAEV
+630 ISSLLAEV
-642 PSARFSV
+642 PGARFTV

-658 YNFSLTS
+658 YNFSMTS

-672 QTVQQIMSEVRALP
+672 QTAQQIMSEIRGLP
-686 IAGDVTSDRSLP
+686 SAGSVTSDRSLP
-698 RQELTVIP
+698 RQELTVTP

-713 FGVTTQDIATTLRIA
+713 KGVTTQDIATTLRVA

-746 IPIVVRLPDI
+746 IPIVIRLPDV
-756 AKQNINQLEGL
+756 AKQNVSQLEGL
-767 YVPSSRPDGQ
+767 YVPSSLPAGQ
-777 GVRVGDVAA
+777 GVRVGEVAS
-786 LEFGVG
+786 LDFGTG
-792 PAQITRLDRER
+792 PAQISRLDRER
-803 AISVTIQPGSGELGE
+803 AISITVQPASGELGD
-818 LVTAV
+818 LVQAV
-823 KSTPTMQNLPPS
+823 KSVPAMQQLPPS
-835 MTIIEQGQAENMAE
+835 ITIIDQGQAENMAE
-849 LFNGFV
+849 LFSGFV
-855 IAMSVGIICIFG
+855 IAMSVGVVCILG

-873 GKILQP
+873 GRILQP

-934 RLGLPRFEAIID
+934 RRGLARFEAIID
-946 SCRKRARPIIMTT
+946 ACRKRARPIIMTT

-1001 VIPVVYTLMDDVS
+1001 VIPVVYTLMDDLS
-1014 GWFTKWLTPQGK
+1014 GWFAKWLVPSGK
-1026 DEPESTNDTINDTMT
+1026 EQTTT
-1041 DEPL
+1041 DSKV

>member
-1 MSMNVSSYSIKN
+1 MNLNVSAYSIRN

-19 LFVLLTIGGIF
+19 LFVLLTLGGIY
-30 GFKQMKVQQFPDIDF
+30 GFMQMKVQQFPDIDL

-55 GAAPAQLESD
+55 GAAPSQLEND
-65 IAKKIENKLTSI
+65 IAKKIENRITSI
-77 DGVKHIRSSIQTG
+77 EGIKHIRTTLQTG
-90 AATIV
+90 AATIAS
-95 TEFVLEKDIQ
+95 EFVLEKDIQ

-132 KVSTSGF
+132 KVSTAGF
-139 PIVTYSVSADNMSI
+139 PVITYSVAADNMSV

-166 RLSDIPGVGSV
+166 RLSDIPGVSEVG
-177 SRIGGLQREI
+177 RIGGLEREI

-200 FSIAQL
+200 FSIVQL
-206 SNQIA
+206 SQQLA

-222 EVGKT
+222 EVGNT
-227 TQTIRVM
+227 TQTIRVL
-234 GAVERAGELNTLQ
+234 GAVDRADALNDLQ
-247 IAVPTGGT
+247 ITVPTTGTT
-255 QALGRMATVT
+255 QALGRLSQIT
-265 DGAADQSSIAKL
+265 DGAADPTSIAKL
-277 DDQTVVAFNIVRSR
+277 DGQTVVAFDITRSR
-291 GASEVEVMARVDA
+291 GASEVEVMERVDA
-304 ELAKLQADVSTIEI
+304 ELAKLNAEMSNISV
-318 EKVSDLVTPISED
+318 EKVYDRATPVAED
-331 YKASLT
+331 YKASIK

-343 ILAVIVVFL
+343 ILAVLVVFL
-352 FLRNI
+352 FLKNV

-371 IPTFLGMYLF
+371 IPTFLAMYLF

-395 VVGVLVDDAIVEV
+395 VIGVLVDDAIVEV
-408 ENIMRHLRMGK
+408 ENIIRHLRMGK
-419 TPYQAAMEAADE
+419 TPYEAAMEAADE

-466 TAAIAIFASLMVAR
+466 TAALAIFASLMVAR

-487 AYMLRPEK
+487 AYVLRPEK
-495 QQVETQGAT
+495 QRVEKKSKT
-504 MTWYLKVVTWTLHHR
+504 MAWYLKVVSWTLHHR
-519 SLTMGATLVLFVAS
+519 WLTMGATLVLFVAS
-533 LALVKLLPTAFI
+533 LMLVKLLPTAFI
-545 PDDDFDQTRVSI
+545 PDNDIDQTRVAI
-557 EMTPDV
+557 ELTPDV
-563 ELADTERIAA
+563 ALEDTERVAA
-573 LASARILQLPEVT
+573 MASERILALPGVT
-586 NIFTSVGEAQATMDS
+586 NIFTSVGAAQSAMEANSVGGNQAE
-601 STSGGGKNKNIASL
+601 NIASL
-615 DIVLVPRADREIKKQ
+615 DVVLAPRAERASKQEI
-630 VEQKISAILAEV
+630 ERKISQLLAEV
-642 PSARFSV
+642 PSARFTV
-649 GLSSGGESG
+649 GLSSGGETG

-665 TNPQLLE
+665 TNPQVLE
-672 QTVQQIMSEVRALP
+672 QTAQQIMADIRKLP
-686 IAGDVTSDRSLP
+686 MAGDVTSDRSLP
-698 RQELTVIP
+698 RQELTVTP

-713 FGVTTQDIATTLRIA
+713 LGVTTQDIATTLRIA
-728 TVGDYEQRLSK
+728 TVGDYEQQLSK

-746 IPIVVRLPDI
+746 IPIVVRLPDV
-756 AKQNINQLEGL
+756 AKESVNQLEGL
-767 YVPSSRPDGQ
+767 YVPSNNASGQ
-777 GVRVGDVAA
+777 GVRVSEVAS
-786 LEFGVG
+786 LDFGTG
-792 PAQITRLDRER
+792 PAQIKRLDRER
-803 AISVTIQPGSGELGE
+803 AISITVQPANGELGE
-818 LVTAV
+818 LVQAV
-823 KSTPTMQNLPPS
+823 KNTPTMQNIPTS
-835 MTIIEQGQAENMAE
+835 ITIIDQGQAENMAE
-849 LFNGFV
+849 LFSGFV

-873 GKILQP
+873 GKLLQP

-925 LVDYALIAQ
+925 LVDYAIIAQ
-934 RLGLPRFEAIID
+934 NRGLARFDAMID

-1014 GWFTKWLTPQGK
+1014 NWFSKWLVPHGRDKQQ
-1026 DEPESTNDTINDTMT
+1026 DQVAD
-1041 DEPL
+1041 

>member
-1 MSMNVSSYSIKN
+1 MSLNVSAYSIRN

-19 LFVLLTIGGIF
+19 LFVLLTLGGIY
-30 GFKQMKVQQFPDIDF
+30 GFMQMKVQQFPDIDL

-55 GAAPAQLESD
+55 GAAPSQLEND

-77 DGVKHIRSSIQTG
+77 EGVKHIRTTLQTG
-90 AATIV
+90 AATMV

-132 KVSTSGF
+132 KVSTAGF
-139 PIVTYSVSADNMSI
+139 PVVTYSVASDNMNV
-153 EDLSWFVDDTITK
+153 EDLSWFVDDTVTK
-166 RLSDIPGVGSV
+166 RLSDIPGVSTV

-187 TVAADPIALSGLQ
+187 TVAADPIALSGLKYP
-200 FSIAQL
+200 IAQL
-206 SNQIA
+206 SEQIT

-227 TQTIRVM
+227 TQTIRVL
-234 GAVERAGELNTLQ
+234 GAVERASDLNNLQ
-247 IAVPTGGT
+247 VAVPTGGT
-255 QALGRMATVT
+255 QALGRMAQIT
-265 DGAADQSSIAKL
+265 DGAADPSSIAKL
-277 DDQTVVAFNIVRSR
+277 DGQTVVAFNITRSR
-291 GASEVEVMARVDA
+291 GASEVEVMELVDA
-304 ELAKLQADVSTIEI
+304 ELAKLSADVGNIDI
-318 EKVSDLVTPISED
+318 EKVYDRATPIAED
-331 YKASLT
+331 YQASLR
-337 MLIEGG
+337 MLMEGG
-343 ILAVIVVFL
+343 LLAVVVVFL
-352 FLRNI
+352 FLRNV
-357 RATIVA
+357 RATFVA

-381 DFSLNIISLLALSL
+381 GFSLNIISLLALSL
-395 VVGVLVDDAIVEV
+395 VIGVLVDDAIVEV
-408 ENIMRHLRMGK
+408 ENIIRHLRMGK
-419 TPYQAAMEAADE
+419 TPYEAAMEAADE

-444 AVFLPTAFMGGV
+444 AVFLPTAFMGGI

-466 TAAIAIFASLMVAR
+466 TAALSIFASLMVAR

-487 AYMLRPEK
+487 AYILRPEK
-495 QQVETQGAT
+495 KHVEKQSAL
-504 MTWYLKVVTWTLHHR
+504 MDWYLKVVSWTLHHR
-519 SLTMGATLVLFVAS
+519 WITMGATLILFVAS
-533 LALVKLLPTAFI
+533 LALVKLLPTSFI
-545 PDDDFDQTRVSI
+545 PDNDIDQTRVEI
-557 EMTPDV
+557 ELTPDV
-563 ELADTERIAA
+563 ALEDTERVAA
-573 LASARILQLPEVT
+573 MASERILAMPEVSH
-586 NIFTSVGEAQATMDS
+586 IFTSVGEAQAAMEAS
-601 STSGGGKNKNIASL
+601 SGGKAENIAGL
-615 DIVLVPRADREIKKQ
+615 DIVLAPRAERASKQEIERQ
-630 VEQKISAILAEV
+630 ISSMLSEV
-642 PSARFSV
+642 PGARFTV
-649 GLSSGGESG
+649 GLSSGGETG

-665 TNPQLLE
+665 TDPQLLE
-672 QTVQQIMSEVRALP
+672 QTAQQIMTEIRALP
-686 IAGDVTSDRSLP
+686 SAGAVTSDRSLP
-698 RQELTVIP
+698 RQELTVTP

-713 FGVTTQDIATTLRIA
+713 KGVTTQDIATTLRVA

-746 IPIVVRLPDI
+746 IPIVVRLPDV
-756 AKQNINQLEGL
+756 AKQNVSQLEGL
-767 YVPSSRPDGQ
+767 YVPSVLPPGQ
-777 GVRVGDVAA
+777 GVRVGEVAS
-786 LEFGVG
+786 LNFGTG
-792 PAQITRLDRER
+792 PAQISRLDRER
-803 AISVTIQPGSGELGE
+803 AISITVQPANGELGD
-818 LVTAV
+818 LVQAV
-823 KSTPTMQNLPPS
+823 KAIPS
-835 MTIIEQGQAENMAE
+835 MQQLPASITIIDQGQAENMAE
-849 LFNGFV
+849 LFRGFV
-855 IAMSVGIICIFG
+855 IAMSVGVVCILG

-873 GKILQP
+873 GRILQP

-934 RLGLPRFEAIID
+934 RRGLARFDAIID

-1001 VIPVVYTLMDDVS
+1001 VIPVVYTLMDDLS
-1014 GWFTKWLTPQGK
+1014 GWFGKWLIPHGK
-1026 DEPESTNDTINDTMT
+1026 EKESVVI
-1041 DEPL
+1041 EK

>member
-1 MSMNVSSYSIKN
+1 MSLNVSAYSIRN

-19 LFVLLTIGGIF
+19 LFVLLTLGGIY
-30 GFKQMKVQQFPDIDF
+30 GFMQMKVQQFPDIDL

-55 GAAPAQLESD
+55 GAAPSQLEND

-77 DGVKHIRSSIQTG
+77 EGVKHIRTTLQTG
-90 AATIV
+90 AATMV

-132 KVSTSGF
+132 KVSTAGF
-139 PIVTYSVSADNMSI
+139 PVVTYSVASDNMNV
-153 EDLSWFVDDTITK
+153 EDLSWFVDDTVTK
-166 RLSDIPGVGSV
+166 RLSDIPGVSTV

-187 TVAADPIALSGLQ
+187 TVAADPIALSGLKYP
-200 FSIAQL
+200 IAQL
-206 SNQIA
+206 SEQIT

-227 TQTIRVM
+227 TQTIRVL
-234 GAVERAGELNTLQ
+234 GAVERASDLNNLQ
-247 IAVPTGGT
+247 VAVPTGGT
-255 QALGRMATVT
+255 QALGRMAQIT
-265 DGAADQSSIAKL
+265 DGAADPSSIAKL
-277 DDQTVVAFNIVRSR
+277 DGQTVVAFNITRSR
-291 GASEVEVMARVDA
+291 GASEVEVMELVDA
-304 ELAKLQADVSTIEI
+304 ELAKLSADVGNIDI
-318 EKVSDLVTPISED
+318 EKVYDRATPIAED
-331 YKASLT
+331 YQASLR

-343 ILAVIVVFL
+343 LLAVVVVFL

-357 RATIVA
+357 RATFVA

-381 DFSLNIISLLALSL
+381 GFSLNIISLLALSL
-395 VVGVLVDDAIVEV
+395 VIGVLVDDAIVEV
-408 ENIMRHLRMGK
+408 ENIIRHLRMGK
-419 TPYQAAMEAADE
+419 TPYEAAMEAADE

-444 AVFLPTAFMGGV
+444 AVFLPTAFMGGI

-466 TAAIAIFASLMVAR
+466 TAALSIFASLMVAR

-487 AYMLRPEK
+487 AYILKPEK
-495 QQVETQGAT
+495 KHVEKQSAL
-504 MTWYLKVVTWTLHHR
+504 MDWYLKVVSWTLDHR
-519 SLTMGATLVLFVAS
+519 WITMGATLVLFVAS
-533 LALVKLLPTAFI
+533 LALVKLLPTSFI
-545 PDDDFDQTRVSI
+545 PDNDIDQTRVAI
-557 EMTPDV
+557 ELTPDV
-563 ELADTERIAA
+563 ALEDTERVAA
-573 LASARILQLPEVT
+573 LASERILAMPEVT

-601 STSGGGKNKNIASL
+601 NSSGGKAENIAGL
-615 DIVLVPRADREIKKQ
+615 DIVLAPRAERGSKQEIERKM
-630 VEQKISAILAEV
+630 STILAEV
-642 PSARFSV
+642 PGARFTV
-649 GLSSGGESG
+649 GLSSGGETG

-665 TNPQLLE
+665 TDPQLLE
-672 QTVQQIMSEVRALP
+672 QTVQQMMSEIRELP
-686 IAGDVTSDRSLP
+686 SAGAVTSDRSLP
-698 RQELTVIP
+698 RQELTVTP
-706 DRLAMAD
+706 NRLAMAD
-713 FGVTTQDIATTLRIA
+713 KGVTTQDIATTLRVA

-756 AKQNINQLEGL
+756 AKQNVSQLEGL
-767 YVPSSRPDGQ
+767 YVPSALPAGQ
-777 GVRVGDVAA
+777 GVRVGEVAT
-786 LEFGVG
+786 LDFGTG
-792 PAQITRLDRER
+792 PAQISRLDRER
-803 AISVTIQPGSGELGE
+803 AISITVQPANGELGD
-818 LVTAV
+818 LVQAV
-823 KSTPTMQNLPPS
+823 KSIPS
-835 MTIIEQGQAENMAE
+835 MQQLPASITIIDQGQAENMAE
-849 LFNGFV
+849 LFSGFV
-855 IAMSVGIICIFG
+855 IAMSVGVVCILG

-873 GKILQP
+873 GRILQP

-934 RLGLPRFEAIID
+934 RRGLTRFEAIID
-946 SCRKRARPIIMTT
+946 ACRKRARPIIMTT

-1001 VIPVVYTLMDDVS
+1001 VIPVVYTLMDDLS
-1014 GWFTKWLTPQGK
+1014 GWFSKWLKPQGK
-1026 DEPESTNDTINDTMT
+1026 GHTTT
-1041 DEPL
+1041 DQ

>member
-1 MSMNVSSYSIKN
+1 MSLNVSAYSIKN

-19 LFVLLTIGGIF
+19 LFVLLTLGGIY
-30 GFKQMKVQQFPDIDF
+30 GFMKMKVQQFPDIDL

-55 GAAPAQLESD
+55 GAAPSQLEND

-77 DGVKHIRSSIQTG
+77 EGVSHIRTTLQTG
-90 AATIV
+90 AATMA

-132 KVSTSGF
+132 KVSTAGF
-139 PIVTYSVSADNMSI
+139 PVVTYSVASDNMSV
-153 EDLSWFVDDTITK
+153 EDLSWFVDDTVTK
-166 RLSDIPGVGSV
+166 QLSDIPGVSTV
-177 SRIGGLQREI
+177 SRVGGLQREI
-187 TVAADPIALSGLQ
+187 TVAADPIALSGLKL
-200 FSIAQL
+200 SISQL
-206 SNQIA
+206 SQQIA

-222 EVGKT
+222 EVGNT
-227 TQTIRVM
+227 TQTIRVL
-234 GAVERAGELNTLQ
+234 GAVERANELNDVQ
-247 IAVPTGGT
+247 VAVPTGGT
-255 QALGRMATVT
+255 QALGRMAQIT
-265 DGAADQSSIAKL
+265 DGAADPSSIAKL
-277 DDQTVVAFNIVRSR
+277 DGKTVVAFNITRSR
-291 GASEVEVMARVDA
+291 GASEVDVMALVDD
-304 ELAKLQADVSTIEI
+304 ELAKLTADTGNISI
-318 EKVSDLVTPISED
+318 EKVYDRATPIAED
-331 YKASLT
+331 YEASLR

-343 ILAVIVVFL
+343 ILAVVVVFL

-381 DFSLNIISLLALSL
+381 GFSLNIISLLALSL
-395 VVGVLVDDAIVEV
+395 VIGVLVDDAIVEV
-408 ENIMRHLRMGK
+408 ENIIRHLRMGK
-419 TPYQAAMEAADE
+419 TPYEAAMEAADE

-444 AVFLPTAFMGGV
+444 AVFLPTAFMGGI

-466 TAAIAIFASLMVAR
+466 TAALSIFASLMVAR

-487 AYMLRPEK
+487 AYVLRPEK
-495 QQVETQGAT
+495 NHVEKQSAMMGY
-504 MTWYLKVVTWTLHHR
+504 YLKIVSWTLRHR
-519 SLTMGATLVLFVAS
+519 WLTMGATLVLFVAS
-533 LALVKLLPTAFI
+533 LGLVKLLPTSFI
-545 PDDDFDQTRVSI
+545 PDNDIDQTRVAI
-557 EMTPDV
+557 ELTPDV
-563 ELADTERIAA
+563 ALADTERVAA
-573 LASARILQLPEVT
+573 LARERILAMPEVT
-586 NIFTSVGEAQATMDS
+586 NIFTSVGEAQASMGASDG
-601 STSGGGKNKNIASL
+601 GGGKAENIAGL
-615 DIVLVPRADREIKKQ
+615 DIVLAPRAERGTKQEI
-630 VEQKISAILAEV
+630 ERKISQLMTEV
-642 PSARFSV
+642 PGARFTV

-672 QTVQQIMSEVRALP
+672 QTAQKIMTEIRGLP
-686 IAGDVTSDRSLP
+686 SAGAVTSDRSLP
-698 RQELTVIP
+698 RQELTVTP

-713 FGVTTQDIATTLRIA
+713 KGVTTQDIATTLRVA

-746 IPIVVRLPDI
+746 IPIVVRLPDV
-756 AKQNINQLEGL
+756 AKQNVSQLEGL
-767 YVPSSRPDGQ
+767 YVPSTMPAGQ
-777 GVRVGDVAA
+777 GVRVGEVAA
-786 LEFGVG
+786 LDFGTG
-792 PAQITRLDRER
+792 PAQISRLDRER
-803 AISVTIQPGSGELGE
+803 AISITVQPADGELGD
-818 LVTAV
+818 LVQAV
-823 KSTPTMQNLPPS
+823 KSVPTMQQLPPS
-835 MTIIEQGQAENMAE
+835 ITIIDQGQAENMAE
-849 LFNGFV
+849 LFSGFI
-855 IAMSVGIICIFG
+855 IAMSVGVVCILG

-873 GKILQP
+873 GRLLQP

-934 RLGLPRFEAIID
+934 RRGLARFEAIMD
-946 SCRKRARPIIMTT
+946 ACRKRARPIIMTT

-1014 GWFTKWLTPQGK
+1014 GWFAKWLVPHGK
-1026 DEPESTNDTINDTMT
+1026 KRSPHI
-1041 DEPL
+1041 

>member
-1 MSMNVSSYSIKN
+1 MSLNVSAYSIKN

-19 LFVLLTIGGIF
+19 LFVLLTLGGLY
-30 GFKQMKVQQFPDIDF
+30 GFMQMKVQQFPDIDL

-55 GAAPAQLESD
+55 GAAPSQLEND

-77 DGVKHIRSSIQTG
+77 EGVKHIRTTLQTG
-90 AATIV
+90 AATMV

-111 RSAVGEVRGDLPAA
+111 RSAVGEVQGDLPAA

-132 KVSTSGF
+132 KVSTAGF
-139 PIVTYSVSADNMSI
+139 PVVTYSVAADNMNV
-153 EDLSWFVDDTITK
+153 EDLSWFVDDTVTK
-166 RLSDIPGVGSV
+166 RLSDIPGVSTV

-187 TVAADPIALSGLQ
+187 TVAADPIALSGLKY
-200 FSIAQL
+200 SITQL
-206 SNQIA
+206 SQQIA

-222 EVGKT
+222 EVGTT
-227 TQTIRVM
+227 TQTIRVL
-234 GAVERAGELNTLQ
+234 GAVERAGELNDLQ
-247 IAVPTGGT
+247 VAVPTGGT
-255 QALGRMATVT
+255 QALGRMAQIT
-265 DGAADQSSIAKL
+265 DGAADPSSIAKL
-277 DDQTVVAFNIVRSR
+277 DGQTVVAFNITRSR
-291 GASEVEVMARVDA
+291 GASEVEVMELVDA
-304 ELAKLQADVSTIEI
+304 ELAKLSADVGNINI
-318 EKVSDLVTPISED
+318 EKVYDRATPIAED
-331 YKASLT
+331 YQASLR

-343 ILAVIVVFL
+343 LLAVVVVFL
-352 FLRNI
+352 FLKNI

-381 DFSLNIISLLALSL
+381 GFSLNIISLLALSL
-395 VVGVLVDDAIVEV
+395 VIGVLVDDAIVEV
-408 ENIMRHLRMGK
+408 ENIIRHLRMGK
-419 TPYQAAMEAADE
+419 TPYEAAMEAADE

-444 AVFLPTAFMGGV
+444 AVFLPTAFMGGI

-466 TAAIAIFASLMVAR
+466 TAALSIFASLMVAR

-487 AYMLRPEK
+487 AYILRPEK
-495 QQVETQGAT
+495 KYVEKQSKM
-504 MTWYLKVVTWTLHHR
+504 MTWYLKIVSWTLQHR
-519 SLTMGATLVLFVAS
+519 WLTMGATLVLFVAS
-533 LALVKLLPTAFI
+533 LALVKLLPTSFI
-545 PDDDFDQTRVSI
+545 PDNDINQTRVAI
-557 EMTPDV
+557 ELTPDV
-563 ELADTERIAA
+563 ALEDTERVAA
-573 LASARILQLPEVT
+573 LASARILAMPEVT
-586 NIFTSVGEAQATMDS
+586 NIFTSVGEAQQEMDS
-601 STSGGGKNKNIASL
+601 ASSGGKAENIAGL
-615 DIVLVPRADREIKKQ
+615 DIVLAPRAERISKQEI
-630 VEQKISAILAEV
+630 ERKISNMLAEV
-642 PSARFSV
+642 PGARFTV
-649 GLSSGGESG
+649 GLSSGGETG

-665 TNPQLLE
+665 TNPEVLE
-672 QTVQQIMSEVRALP
+672 QTVQQIMSEIRELP
-686 IAGDVTSDRSLP
+686 SAGSVTSDRSLP
-698 RQELTVIP
+698 RQELTVTP

-713 FGVTTQDIATTLRIA
+713 KGVTTQDIATTLRVA

-746 IPIVVRLPDI
+746 IPIVVRLPDV
-756 AKQNINQLEGL
+756 AKQNVSQLEGL
-767 YVPSSRPDGQ
+767 YVPSALPAGQ
-777 GVRVGDVAA
+777 GVRVGEVAD
-786 LEFGVG
+786 LNFGTG
-792 PAQITRLDRER
+792 PAQISRLDRER
-803 AISVTIQPGSGELGE
+803 AISITVQPANGELGD
-818 LVTAV
+818 LVQAV
-823 KSTPTMQNLPPS
+823 KSIPAMQTLPPS
-835 MTIIEQGQAENMAE
+835 ITIIDQGQAENMAE
-849 LFNGFV
+849 LFSGFV
-855 IAMSVGIICIFG
+855 IAMSVGVVCILG

-873 GKILQP
+873 GRILQP

-934 RLGLPRFEAIID
+934 RRGLARFEAIID

-1001 VIPVVYTLMDDVS
+1001 VIPVVYTLMDDLS
-1014 GWFTKWLTPQGK
+1014 GWFAKWLMPSGK
-1026 DEPESTNDTINDTMT
+1026 QHSTVDEKS
-1041 DEPL
+1041 

>member
-1 MSMNVSSYSIKN
+1 MSLNVSAYSIRN

-19 LFVLLTIGGIF
+19 LFVLLTLGGIY
-30 GFKQMKVQQFPDIDF
+30 GFMQMKVQQFPDIDL

-55 GAAPAQLESD
+55 GAAPSQLEND

-77 DGVKHIRSSIQTG
+77 EGVKHIRTTLQTG
-90 AATIV
+90 AATMV

-132 KVSTSGF
+132 KVSTAGF
-139 PIVTYSVSADNMSI
+139 PVVTYSVASDNMNV
-153 EDLSWFVDDTITK
+153 EDLSWFVDDTVTK
-166 RLSDIPGVGSV
+166 RLSDIPGVSTV

-187 TVAADPIALSGLQ
+187 TVAADPIALSGLKYP
-200 FSIAQL
+200 IAQL
-206 SNQIA
+206 SEQIT

-227 TQTIRVM
+227 TQTIRVL
-234 GAVERAGELNTLQ
+234 GAVERASDLNNLQ
-247 IAVPTGGT
+247 VAVPTGGT
-255 QALGRMATVT
+255 QALGRMAQIT
-265 DGAADQSSIAKL
+265 DGAADPSSIAKL
-277 DDQTVVAFNIVRSR
+277 DGQTVVAFNITRSR
-291 GASEVEVMARVDA
+291 GASEVEVMELVDA
-304 ELAKLQADVSTIEI
+304 ELAKLSADVGNIDI
-318 EKVSDLVTPISED
+318 EKVYDRATPIAED
-331 YKASLT
+331 YQASLR

-343 ILAVIVVFL
+343 LLAVVVVFL

-357 RATIVA
+357 RATFVA

-381 DFSLNIISLLALSL
+381 GFSLNIISLLALSL
-395 VVGVLVDDAIVEV
+395 VIGVLVDDAIVEV
-408 ENIMRHLRMGK
+408 ENIIRHLRMGK
-419 TPYQAAMEAADE
+419 TPYEAAMEAADE

-444 AVFLPTAFMGGV
+444 AVFLPTAFMGGI

-466 TAAIAIFASLMVAR
+466 TAALSIFASLMVAR

-487 AYMLRPEK
+487 AYILRPEK
-495 QQVETQGAT
+495 KHVEKQSAL
-504 MTWYLKVVTWTLHHR
+504 MDWYLKVVSWTLHHR
-519 SLTMGATLVLFVAS
+519 WTTMGATLILFVAS
-533 LALVKLLPTAFI
+533 LALVKLLPTSFI
-545 PDDDFDQTRVSI
+545 PDNDIDQTRVEI
-557 EMTPDV
+557 ELTPDV
-563 ELADTERIAA
+563 ALEDTERVAA
-573 LASARILQLPEVT
+573 MASERILAMPEVSH
-586 NIFTSVGEAQATMDS
+586 IFTSVGEAQAAMEAS
-601 STSGGGKNKNIASL
+601 SGGKAENIAGL
-615 DIVLVPRADREIKKQ
+615 DIVLAPRAERASKQEIERQ
-630 VEQKISAILAEV
+630 ISSMLSEV
-642 PSARFSV
+642 PGARFTV
-649 GLSSGGESG
+649 GLSSGGETG

-665 TNPQLLE
+665 TDPRLLE
-672 QTVQQIMSEVRALP
+672 QTAQQIMTEIRALP
-686 IAGDVTSDRSLP
+686 SAGAVTSDRSLP
-698 RQELTVIP
+698 RQELTVTP

-713 FGVTTQDIATTLRIA
+713 KGVTTQDIATTLRVA

-746 IPIVVRLPDI
+746 IPIVVRLPDV
-756 AKQNINQLEGL
+756 AKQNVSQLEGL
-767 YVPSSRPDGQ
+767 YVPSALPPGQ
-777 GVRVGDVAA
+777 GVRVGEVAS
-786 LEFGVG
+786 LNFGTG
-792 PAQITRLDRER
+792 PAQISRLDRER
-803 AISVTIQPGSGELGE
+803 AISITVQPANGELGD
-818 LVTAV
+818 LVQAV
-823 KSTPTMQNLPPS
+823 KAIPS
-835 MTIIEQGQAENMAE
+835 MQQLPASITIIDQGQAENMAE
-849 LFNGFV
+849 LFSGFV
-855 IAMSVGIICIFG
+855 IAMSVGVVCILG

-873 GKILQP
+873 GRILQP

-899 TNSSLSM
+899 TKSSLSM

-934 RLGLPRFEAIID
+934 RRGLARFDAIID

-1001 VIPVVYTLMDDVS
+1001 VIPVVYTLMDDLS
-1014 GWFTKWLTPQGK
+1014 GWFGKWLIPHGK
-1026 DEPESTNDTINDTMT
+1026 EKESVVI
-1041 DEPL
+1041 EK

>member
-1 MSMNVSSYSIKN
+1 MNFNASSYSIRN

-19 LFVLLTIGGIF
+19 LFVLLTMGGVY
-30 GFKQMKVQQFPDIDF
+30 GFLQMKVQQFPDIDL

-55 GAAPAQLESD
+55 GAAPAQLEND
-65 IAKKIENKLTSI
+65 VAKKIENQLTSI
-77 DGVKHIRSSIQTG
+77 DGIKHIRSSLQTG
-90 AATIV
+90 VATIS
-95 TEFVLEKDIQ
+95 TEFILDKDIQ

-125 ANDPIIT
+125 ANEPIIT

-139 PIVTYSVSADNMSI
+139 PIVTYTVAADNMSV

-166 RLSDIPGVGSV
+166 RLSDIQGVGSI
-177 SRIGGLQREI
+177 SRVGGLDREI

-200 FSIAQL
+200 FSIVQL
-206 SNQIA
+206 SQQIA

-227 TQTIRVM
+227 TQTIRVL
-234 GAVERAGELNTLQ
+234 GAVERANELNELQ

-255 QALGRMATVT
+255 QALGRMAEVT
-265 DGAADQSSIAKL
+265 DGAADRSSVAKL
-277 DDQTVVAFNIVRSR
+277 DGQTVVAFDITRSR
-291 GASEVEVMARVDA
+291 GASEVEVMARIDEA
-304 ELAKLQADVSTIEI
+304 LAQLSADMGNVTIN
-318 EKVSDLVTPISED
+318 KAYDRATPIKED
-331 YKASLT
+331 YQASLR

-343 ILAVIVVFL
+343 ILAVVVVFL

-357 RATIVA
+357 RATIVT
-363 AVALPLSV
+363 AVALPLSI

-395 VVGVLVDDAIVEV
+395 VIGVLVDDAIVEV

-419 TPYQAAMEAADE
+419 TPYEAAMEAAEE

-444 AVFLPTAFMGGV
+444 AVFLPTAFMGGI

-466 TAAIAIFASLMVAR
+466 TAAMAIFASLMVAR

-487 AYMLRPEK
+487 AYVLRPEK
-495 QQVETQGAT
+495 KRVEKQSRV
-504 MTWYLKVVTWTLHHR
+504 MTWYLNVVSWTLQHR
-519 SLTMGATLVLFVAS
+519 TLTMTATIALFIASLT
-533 LALVKLLPTAFI
+533 LVKLLPTAFI
-545 PDDDFDQTRVSI
+545 PDDDIDQTRVAV
-557 EMTPDV
+557 ELTPDV
-563 ELADTERIAA
+563 ALEDTERVLA
-573 LASARILQLPEVT
+573 LTDARISALPEVKST
-586 NIFTSVGEAQATMDS
+586 FMTVGQAQAAMGPN
-601 STSGGGKNKNIASL
+601 TSGSGNMAKNIGSL
-615 DIVLVPRADREIKKQ
+615 DIVLVPRAERTSKQEI
-630 VEQKISAILAEV
+630 ERRISAIVAEI
-642 PSARFSV
+642 PGARFTV
-649 GLSSGGESG
+649 GLALGGETG
-658 YNFSLTS
+658 YNLSLTS
-665 TNPQLLE
+665 TSPEVLE
-672 QTVQQIMSEVRALP
+672 QNAQQMMSEIRALP
-686 IAGDVTSDRSLP
+686 GVGAVTSDRSLP
-698 RQELTVIP
+698 RQELTVMP

-713 FGVTTQDIATTLRIA
+713 KGVTTQDIATTLRIA

-746 IPIVVRLPDI
+746 IPIVVRLPDV

-767 YVPSSRPDGQ
+767 YVPSTHPTGQ
-777 GVRVGDVAA
+777 GVRVGEVAD
-786 LEFGVG
+786 LSFGTG
-792 PAQITRLDRER
+792 PAQISRLDRER
-803 AISVTIQPGSGELGE
+803 AIGITVQPEDGELGD
-818 LVTAV
+818 LVQAV
-823 KSTPTMQNLPPS
+823 KAIPSMQNLPTS
-835 MTIIEQGQAENMAE
+835 VTVIDQGQAENMAE
-849 LFNGFV
+849 LFSGFV
-855 IAMSVGIICIFG
+855 IAMSVGIVCILG

-873 GKILQP
+873 GRLLQP

-890 GGAFVGLVI
+890 GGAFVGLVM
-899 TNSSLSM
+899 TKSSLSM

-934 RLGLPRFEAIID
+934 RRGLERFAAILD
-946 SCRKRARPIIMTT
+946 ACRKRARPIIMTS

-967 PLVFGWGDADPT
+967 PLIFGWGDADPT

-1014 GWFTKWLTPQGK
+1014 AWFAKWLTPSGK
-1026 DEPESTNDTINDTMT
+1026 PQSAT
-1041 DEPL
+1041 DENT

>member
-1 MSMNVSSYSIKN
+1 MSLNVSSYSIKN

-19 LFVLLTIGGIF
+19 LFVLLTLGGIY
-30 GFKQMKVQQFPDIDF
+30 GFMKMKVQQFPDIDL

-55 GAAPAQLESD
+55 GAAPSQLEND

-77 DGVKHIRSSIQTG
+77 EGVSHIRTTLQTG
-90 AATIV
+90 AATIA
-95 TEFVLEKDIQ
+95 TEFNLEKDIQ

-132 KVSTSGF
+132 KVSTAGF
-139 PIVTYSVSADNMSI
+139 PVVTYSVAAQNMRV
-153 EDLSWFVDDTITK
+153 EDLSWFVDDTVTK
-166 RLSDIPGVGSV
+166 RLSDIPGVSTV
-177 SRIGGLQREI
+177 SRVGGLQREI
-187 TVAADPIALSGLQ
+187 TVAADPIALSGLKL
-200 FSIAQL
+200 SISQL
-206 SNQIA
+206 SQQIA

-222 EVGKT
+222 EVGNT
-227 TQTIRVM
+227 TQTIRVL
-234 GAVERAGELNTLQ
+234 GAVERANELNDVQ
-247 IAVPTGGT
+247 VAVPTGGT
-255 QALGRMATVT
+255 QALGRMAQIT
-265 DGAADQSSIAKL
+265 DGAADPSSIAKL
-277 DDQTVVAFNIVRSR
+277 DGETVVAFNITRSR
-291 GASEVEVMARVDA
+291 GASEVDVMKLVDE
-304 ELAKLQADVSTIEI
+304 ELAKLTADVGNISI
-318 EKVSDLVTPISED
+318 EKVYDRATPIAED
-331 YKASLT
+331 YEASLR

-343 ILAVIVVFL
+343 ILAVVVVFL

-381 DFSLNIISLLALSL
+381 GFSLNIISLLALSL
-395 VVGVLVDDAIVEV
+395 VIGVLVDDAIVEV
-408 ENIMRHLRMGK
+408 ENIIRHLRMGK
-419 TPYQAAMEAADE
+419 TPYEAAMEAADE

-444 AVFLPTAFMGGV
+444 AVFLPTAFMGGI

-466 TAAIAIFASLMVAR
+466 TAALSIFASLMVAR

-487 AYMLRPEK
+487 AYILRPEK
-495 QQVETQGAT
+495 NYVEKQSAMMGY
-504 MTWYLKVVTWTLHHR
+504 YLKIVSWTLHR
-519 SLTMGATLVLFVAS
+519 RWLTMGATLVLFVAS
-533 LALVKLLPTAFI
+533 LGLVKLLPTAFI
-545 PDDDFDQTRVSI
+545 PDNDIDQTRVAI
-557 EMTPDV
+557 ELTPDV
-563 ELADTERIAA
+563 SLADTERVAA
-573 LASARILQLPEVT
+573 LASERILAMPEVT
-586 NIFTSVGEAQATMDS
+586 NIFTSVGEAQASMGASDG
-601 STSGGGKNKNIASL
+601 GGGKAENIAGL
-615 DIVLVPRADREIKKQ
+615 DIVLAPRAERRTKQEI
-630 VEQKISAILAEV
+630 ERKISQLMTEV
-642 PSARFSV
+642 PGARFTV

-672 QTVQQIMSEVRALP
+672 QTAQKIMTEIRGLP
-686 IAGDVTSDRSLP
+686 SAGAVTSDRSLP
-698 RQELTVIP
+698 RQELTVTP

-713 FGVTTQDIATTLRIA
+713 KGVTTQDIATTLRVA

-746 IPIVVRLPDI
+746 IPIVVRLPDV
-756 AKQNINQLEGL
+756 AKQNVSQLEGL
-767 YVPSSRPDGQ
+767 YVPSTMPAGQ
-777 GVRVGDVAA
+777 GVRVGEVAT
-786 LEFGVG
+786 LDFGTG
-792 PAQITRLDRER
+792 PAQISRLDRER
-803 AISVTIQPGSGELGE
+803 AISITVQPADGELGD
-818 LVTAV
+818 LVQSV
-823 KSTPTMQNLPPS
+823 KSVPTMQQLPPS
-835 MTIIEQGQAENMAE
+835 ITIIDQGQAENMAD
-849 LFNGFV
+849 LFSGFI
-855 IAMSVGIICIFG
+855 IAMSVGVVCILG

-873 GKILQP
+873 GRLLQP

-934 RLGLPRFEAIID
+934 RRGLARFEAIMD
-946 SCRKRARPIIMTT
+946 ACRKRARPIIMTT

-1014 GWFTKWLTPQGK
+1014 GWFAKWLVPSGK
-1026 DEPESTNDTINDTMT
+1026 EQATT
-1041 DEPL
+1041 DNKI

>member
-1 MSMNVSSYSIKN
+1 MSLNVSAYSIKN

-19 LFVLLTIGGIF
+19 LFVLLTLGGIY
-30 GFKQMKVQQFPDIDF
+30 GFMQMKVQQFPDIDL

-55 GAAPAQLESD
+55 GAAPSQLEND
-65 IAKKIENKLTSI
+65 IAKKVENKLTSI
-77 DGVKHIRSSIQTG
+77 EGVKHIRTTLQTG
-90 AATIV
+90 AATMV
-95 TEFVLEKDIQ
+95 AEFVLEKDIQ

-125 ANDPIIT
+125 ANDPIVT

-139 PIVTYSVSADNMSI
+139 PVVTYSVAAENMNV
-153 EDLSWFVDDTITK
+153 EDLSWFVDDTVTK
-166 RLSDIPGVGSV
+166 RLSDIPGVSTV

-187 TVAADPIALSGLQ
+187 TVAADPITLSGLKL
-200 FSIAQL
+200 SITQL
-206 SNQIA
+206 SNQIT

-227 TQTIRVM
+227 TQTIRVL
-234 GAVERAGELNTLQ
+234 GAVERASDLNNLQ
-247 IAVPTGGT
+247 VAVPTGGT
-255 QALGRMATVT
+255 QALGRMAQIT
-265 DGAADQSSIAKL
+265 DGAADPSSIAKL
-277 DDQTVVAFNIVRSR
+277 DGQTVVAFNITRSR
-291 GASEVEVMARVDA
+291 GASEVEVMELVDA
-304 ELAKLQADVSTIEI
+304 ELAKLSADVGNISI
-318 EKVSDLVTPISED
+318 EKVYDRATPVAED
-331 YKASLT
+331 YQASLR

-343 ILAVIVVFL
+343 LLAVVVVFL

-357 RATIVA
+357 RATFVA

-381 DFSLNIISLLALSL
+381 GFSLNIISLLALSL
-395 VVGVLVDDAIVEV
+395 IIGVLVDDAIVEV
-408 ENIMRHLRMGK
+408 ENIIRHLRMGK
-419 TPYQAAMEAADE
+419 TPYEAAMEAADE

-444 AVFLPTAFMGGV
+444 AVFLPTAFMGGI

-466 TAAIAIFASLMVAR
+466 TAALSIFASLMVAR

-487 AYMLRPEK
+487 AYILKPEK
-495 QQVETQGAT
+495 KHVEKQSAL
-504 MTWYLKVVTWTLHHR
+504 MDWYLKVVSWTLDHR
-519 SLTMGATLVLFVAS
+519 WITMGATLVLFVAS
-533 LALVKLLPTAFI
+533 LALVKLLPTSFI
-545 PDDDFDQTRVSI
+545 PDNDIDQTRVAI
-557 EMTPDV
+557 ELTPDV
-563 ELADTERIAA
+563 ALADTERVAA
-573 LASARILQLPEVT
+573 LASERILAMPEVT

-601 STSGGGKNKNIASL
+601 NSSGGKAENIAGL
-615 DIVLVPRADREIKKQ
+615 DIVLAPRAERGSKQEIERKM
-630 VEQKISAILAEV
+630 STILAEV
-642 PSARFSV
+642 PGARFTV
-649 GLSSGGESG
+649 GLSSGGETG

-665 TNPQLLE
+665 TDPQLLE
-672 QTVQQIMSEVRALP
+672 QTVQQMMSEIRLLP
-686 IAGDVTSDRSLP
+686 TAGSVTSDRSLP
-698 RQELTVIP
+698 RQELTVTP
-706 DRLAMAD
+706 NRLAMAD
-713 FGVTTQDIATTLRIA
+713 KGVTTQDIATTLRVA

-756 AKQNINQLEGL
+756 AKQNVSQLEGL
-767 YVPSSRPDGQ
+767 YVPSALPAGQ
-777 GVRVGDVAA
+777 GVRVGEVAT
-786 LEFGVG
+786 LDFGTG
-792 PAQITRLDRER
+792 PAQISRLDRER
-803 AISVTIQPGSGELGE
+803 AISITVQPANGELGD
-818 LVTAV
+818 LVQAV
-823 KSTPTMQNLPPS
+823 KSIPS
-835 MTIIEQGQAENMAE
+835 MQQLPASITIIDQGQAENMAE
-849 LFNGFV
+849 LFSGFV
-855 IAMSVGIICIFG
+855 IAMSVGVVCILG

-873 GKILQP
+873 GRILQP

-934 RLGLPRFEAIID
+934 RRGLARFEAIID
-946 SCRKRARPIIMTT
+946 ACRKRARPIIMTT

-1001 VIPVVYTLMDDVS
+1001 VIPVVYTLMDDLS
-1014 GWFTKWLTPQGK
+1014 GWFAKWLAPNGK
-1026 DEPESTNDTINDTMT
+1026 PDIMT
-1041 DEPL
+1041 EEK

>member
-1 MSMNVSSYSIKN
+1 MSLNVSAYSIKN

-19 LFVLLTIGGIF
+19 LFVLLTLGGIY
-30 GFKQMKVQQFPDIDF
+30 GFMKMKVQQFPDIDL

-55 GAAPAQLESD
+55 GAAPSQLEND

-77 DGVKHIRSSIQTG
+77 EGVSHIRTTLQTG
-90 AATIV
+90 AATMA

-132 KVSTSGF
+132 KVSTAGF
-139 PIVTYSVSADNMSI
+139 PVVTYSVASDNMSV
-153 EDLSWFVDDTITK
+153 EDLSWFVDDTVTK
-166 RLSDIPGVGSV
+166 RLSDIPGVSTV
-177 SRIGGLQREI
+177 SRVGGLQREI
-187 TVAADPIALSGLQ
+187 TVAADPIALSGLKL
-200 FSIAQL
+200 SISQL
-206 SNQIA
+206 SQQIA

-222 EVGKT
+222 EVGNT
-227 TQTIRVM
+227 TQTIRVL
-234 GAVERAGELNTLQ
+234 GAVERANELNDVQ
-247 IAVPTGGT
+247 VAVPTGGT
-255 QALGRMATVT
+255 QALGRMAKIT
-265 DGAADQSSIAKL
+265 DGAADPSSIAKL
-277 DDQTVVAFNIVRSR
+277 DGKTVVAFNITRSR
-291 GASEVEVMARVDA
+291 GASEVDVMALVDD
-304 ELAKLQADVSTIEI
+304 ELAKLTADTGNISI
-318 EKVSDLVTPISED
+318 EKVYDRATPIAED
-331 YKASLT
+331 YEASLR

-343 ILAVIVVFL
+343 LLAVVVVFL

-381 DFSLNIISLLALSL
+381 GFSLNIISLLALSL
-395 VVGVLVDDAIVEV
+395 VIGVLVDDAIVEV
-408 ENIMRHLRMGK
+408 ENIIRHLRMGK
-419 TPYQAAMEAADE
+419 TPYEAAMEAADE

-444 AVFLPTAFMGGV
+444 AVFLPTAFMGGI

-466 TAAIAIFASLMVAR
+466 TAALSIFASLMVAR

-487 AYMLRPEK
+487 AYILRPEK
-495 QQVETQGAT
+495 NHVEKQSAMMGY
-504 MTWYLKVVTWTLHHR
+504 YLKIVSWTLHR
-519 SLTMGATLVLFVAS
+519 RWLTMGATLVLFVAS
-533 LALVKLLPTAFI
+533 LGLVKLLPTAFI
-545 PDDDFDQTRVSI
+545 PDNDIDQTRVAI
-557 EMTPDV
+557 ELTPDV
-563 ELADTERIAA
+563 ALEDTERVAA
-573 LASARILQLPEVT
+573 LASARILAMPEVT
-586 NIFTSVGEAQATMDS
+586 NIFTSVGEAQASMGASDG
-601 STSGGGKNKNIASL
+601 GGGKAENIAGL
-615 DIVLVPRADREIKKQ
+615 DIVLAPRAERGTKQEI
-630 VEQKISAILAEV
+630 ERKISQLMTEV
-642 PSARFSV
+642 PGARFTV

-672 QTVQQIMSEVRALP
+672 QTAQQIMTEIRGLP
-686 IAGDVTSDRSLP
+686 SAGAVTSDRSLP
-698 RQELTVIP
+698 RQELTVTP

-713 FGVTTQDIATTLRIA
+713 KGVTTQDIATTLRVA

-746 IPIVVRLPDI
+746 IPIVVRLPDV
-756 AKQNINQLEGL
+756 AKQNVSQLEGL
-767 YVPSSRPDGQ
+767 YVPSTLPAGQ
-777 GVRVGDVAA
+777 GVRVGEVAT
-786 LEFGVG
+786 LDFGTG
-792 PAQITRLDRER
+792 PAQISRLDRER
-803 AISVTIQPGSGELGE
+803 AISITVQPADGELGD
-818 LVTAV
+818 LVQAV
-823 KSTPTMQNLPPS
+823 KSVPTMQQLPPAI
-835 MTIIEQGQAENMAE
+835 TIIDQGQAENMAD
-849 LFNGFV
+849 LFSGFI
-855 IAMSVGIICIFG
+855 IAMSVGVVCILG

-873 GKILQP
+873 GRLLQP

-934 RLGLPRFEAIID
+934 RRGLARFEAIMD
-946 SCRKRARPIIMTT
+946 ACRKRARPIIMTT

-1014 GWFTKWLTPQGK
+1014 GWFAKWLVPHGK
-1026 DEPESTNDTINDTMT
+1026 QRDIK
-1041 DEPL
+1041 

>member
-1 MSMNVSSYSIKN
+1 MSLNVSAYSIRN

-19 LFVLLTIGGIF
+19 LFVLLTLGGIY
-30 GFKQMKVQQFPDIDF
+30 GFMQMKVQQFPDIDL

-55 GAAPAQLESD
+55 GAAPSQLEND

-77 DGVKHIRSSIQTG
+77 EGVKHIRTSLQTG
-90 AATIV
+90 VATIA

-139 PIVTYSVSADNMSI
+139 PVVTYSVASKNMNV
-153 EDLSWFVDDTITK
+153 EDLSWFVDDTVTK
-166 RLSDIPGVGSV
+166 RLSDIPGVSTV

-187 TVAADPIALSGLQ
+187 TVAADPIALSGLKYP
-200 FSIAQL
+200 IAQL
-206 SNQIA
+206 SNQIT

-227 TQTIRVM
+227 TQTIRVL
-234 GAVERAGELNTLQ
+234 GAVERASDLNNLQ
-247 IAVPTGGT
+247 VAVPTGGT
-255 QALGRMATVT
+255 QALGRMAQII
-265 DGAADQSSIAKL
+265 DGAADPSSIAKL
-277 DDQTVVAFNIVRSR
+277 DGQTVVAFNITRSR
-291 GASEVEVMARVDA
+291 GASEVEVMELVDA
-304 ELAKLQADVSTIEI
+304 ELAKLSSDVGNINI
-318 EKVSDLVTPISED
+318 EKVYDRATPIAED
-331 YKASLT
+331 YQASLR

-343 ILAVIVVFL
+343 LLAVVVVFL

-357 RATIVA
+357 RATFVA

-381 DFSLNIISLLALSL
+381 GFSLNIISLLALSL
-395 VVGVLVDDAIVEV
+395 VIGVLVDDAIVEV
-408 ENIMRHLRMGK
+408 ENIIRHLRMGK
-419 TPYQAAMEAADE
+419 TPYEAAMEAADE

-444 AVFLPTAFMGGV
+444 AVFLPTAFMGGI

-466 TAAIAIFASLMVAR
+466 TAALSIFASLMVAR

-487 AYMLRPEK
+487 AYILRPEK
-495 QQVETQGAT
+495 KHIEKQSAL
-504 MTWYLKVVTWTLHHR
+504 MDWYLKVVSWTLHHR
-519 SLTMGATLVLFVAS
+519 WITMAATLLLFVAS
-533 LALVKLLPTAFI
+533 LALVKLLPTSFI
-545 PDDDFDQTRVSI
+545 PDNDIDQTRVEI
-557 EMTPDV
+557 ELTPDV
-563 ELADTERIAA
+563 ALEDTERVAA
-573 LASARILQLPEVT
+573 LASERILAMPEVT
-586 NIFTSVGEAQATMDS
+586 HIFTSVGEAQAAMEAG
-601 STSGGGKNKNIASL
+601 SGGKAENIAGL
-615 DIVLVPRADREIKKQ
+615 DVVLAPRAERGSKQEI
-630 VEQKISAILAEV
+630 ERKISTMLSEV
-642 PSARFSV
+642 PGARFTV
-649 GLSSGGESG
+649 GLSSGGETG

-665 TNPQLLE
+665 TDPRLLE
-672 QTVQQIMSEVRALP
+672 QTAQQMMAEIRALP
-686 IAGDVTSDRSLP
+686 SAGAVTSDRSLP
-698 RQELTVIP
+698 RQELTVTP

-713 FGVTTQDIATTLRIA
+713 KGVTTQDIAATLRVA

-746 IPIVVRLPDI
+746 VPIVVRLPDI
-756 AKQNINQLEGL
+756 AKQNVSQLEGL
-767 YVPSSRPDGQ
+767 YVPSALPAGQ
-777 GVRVGDVAA
+777 GVRVGEVAS
-786 LEFGVG
+786 LNFGTG
-792 PAQITRLDRER
+792 PAQISRLDRER
-803 AISVTIQPGSGELGE
+803 AISITVQPANGELGD
-818 LVTAV
+818 LVQAV
-823 KSTPTMQNLPPS
+823 KAIPSIQQLPAS
-835 MTIIEQGQAENMAE
+835 ITIIDQGQAENMAE
-849 LFNGFV
+849 LFSGFV
-855 IAMSVGIICIFG
+855 IAMSVGVVCILG

-873 GKILQP
+873 GRILQP

-934 RLGLPRFEAIID
+934 RRGLTRFDAIID

-959 IAMGAGML
+959 IAMGAGMM

-1001 VIPVVYTLMDDVS
+1001 VIPVVYTLMDDLS
-1014 GWFTKWLTPQGK
+1014 GWFGKWLIPHGK
-1026 DEPESTNDTINDTMT
+1026 DKESVVI
-1041 DEPL
+1041 EK

>member
-1 MSMNVSSYSIKN
+1 MSLNVSAYSIKN

-19 LFVLLTIGGIF
+19 LFILLTLGGIY
-30 GFKQMKVQQFPDIDF
+30 GFMKMKVQQFPDIDL

-55 GAAPAQLESD
+55 GAAPSQLEND

-77 DGVKHIRSSIQTG
+77 EGIKHIRTTLQTG
-90 AATIV
+90 AATMV

-132 KVSTSGF
+132 KVSTAGF
-139 PIVTYSVSADNMSI
+139 PVVTYSVASENMNV
-153 EDLSWFVDDTITK
+153 EDLSWFVDDTVTK
-166 RLSDIPGVGSV
+166 RLSDIPGVSTV

-187 TVAADPIALSGLQ
+187 TVAADPITLSGLKL
-200 FSIAQL
+200 SITQL
-206 SNQIA
+206 SNQIT

-227 TQTIRVM
+227 TQTIRVL
-234 GAVERAGELNTLQ
+234 GAVERASELNDLQ
-247 IAVPTGGT
+247 VAIPAGGT
-255 QALGRMATVT
+255 QALGRMAQIT
-265 DGAADQSSIAKL
+265 DGAADPSSIAKL
-277 DDQTVVAFNIVRSR
+277 DGQTVVAFNITRSR
-291 GASEVEVMARVDA
+291 GASEVEVMELVDA
-304 ELAKLQADVSTIEI
+304 ELAKLSADVGNITIEN
-318 EKVSDLVTPISED
+318 VYDRATPIAED
-331 YKASLT
+331 YQASLR

-343 ILAVIVVFL
+343 LLAVVVVFL

-381 DFSLNIISLLALSL
+381 GFSLNIISLLALSL
-395 VVGVLVDDAIVEV
+395 VIGVLVDDAIVEV
-408 ENIMRHLRMGK
+408 ENIIRHLRMGK
-419 TPYQAAMEAADE
+419 TPYEAAMEAADE

-444 AVFLPTAFMGGV
+444 AVFLPTAFMGGI

-466 TAAIAIFASLMVAR
+466 TAALSIFASLMVAR

-487 AYMLRPEK
+487 AYILRPEK
-495 QQVETQGAT
+495 KHVEKQSALMG
-504 MTWYLKVVTWTLHHR
+504 WYLKIVAWTLHHR
-519 SLTMGATLVLFVAS
+519 WLTMGATLVLFVAS
-533 LALVKLLPTAFI
+533 LMLVKLLPTSFI
-545 PDDDFDQTRVSI
+545 PDNDIDQTRVAI
-557 EMTPDV
+557 ELTPDV
-563 ELADTERIAA
+563 ALEDTERVAA
-573 LASARILQLPEVT
+573 LASERILAMPEVT
-586 NIFTSVGEAQATMDS
+586 NIFTSVGEAQASMDS
-601 STSGGGKNKNIASL
+601 NSSGGKAENIAGL
-615 DIVLVPRADREIKKQ
+615 DIVLAPRAERSSKQEIERQ
-630 VEQKISAILAEV
+630 ISSLLAEV
-642 PSARFSV
+642 PGARFTV

-658 YNFSLTS
+658 YNFSMTS

-672 QTVQQIMSEVRALP
+672 QTAQQIMSEIRGLP
-686 IAGDVTSDRSLP
+686 SAGSVTSDRSLP
-698 RQELTVIP
+698 RQELTVTP

-713 FGVTTQDIATTLRIA
+713 KGVTTQDIATTLRVA

-746 IPIVVRLPDI
+746 IPIVIRLPDV
-756 AKQNINQLEGL
+756 AKQNVSQLEGL
-767 YVPSSRPDGQ
+767 YVPSSLPAGQ
-777 GVRVGDVAA
+777 GVRVGEVAS
-786 LEFGVG
+786 LDFGTG
-792 PAQITRLDRER
+792 PAQISRLDRER
-803 AISVTIQPGSGELGE
+803 AISITVQPASGELGD
-818 LVTAV
+818 LVQAV
-823 KSTPTMQNLPPS
+823 KSVPAMQQLPPS
-835 MTIIEQGQAENMAE
+835 ITIIDQGQAENMAE
-849 LFNGFV
+849 LFSGFV
-855 IAMSVGIICIFG
+855 IAMSVGVVCILG

-873 GKILQP
+873 GRILQP

-934 RLGLPRFEAIID
+934 RRGLARFEAIID
-946 SCRKRARPIIMTT
+946 ACRKRARPIIMTT

-1001 VIPVVYTLMDDVS
+1001 VIPVVYTLMDDLS
-1014 GWFTKWLTPQGK
+1014 GWFAKWLVPSGK
-1026 DEPESTNDTINDTMT
+1026 EQTTTNGKV
-1041 DEPL
+1041 

>member
-1 MSMNVSSYSIKN
+1 MSLNVSAYSIKN

-19 LFVLLTIGGIF
+19 LFVLLTLGGIY
-30 GFKQMKVQQFPDIDF
+30 GFMKMKVQQFPDIDL

-55 GAAPAQLESD
+55 GAAPSQLEND

-77 DGVKHIRSSIQTG
+77 EGVSHIRTTLQTG
-90 AATIV
+90 AATIA
-95 TEFVLEKDIQ
+95 TEFTLEKDIQ

-132 KVSTSGF
+132 KVSTAGF
-139 PIVTYSVSADNMSI
+139 PVVTYSVAANNMSV

-166 RLSDIPGVGSV
+166 RLSDIPGVSTVG
-177 SRIGGLQREI
+177 RIGGLQREI
-187 TVAADPIALSGLQ
+187 TVAADPITLSGLK
-200 FSIAQL
+200 FSITQL
-206 SNQIA
+206 SQQIA

-227 TQTIRVM
+227 TQTIRVL
-234 GAVERAGELNTLQ
+234 GAVERAGELNDLQ
-247 IAVPTGGT
+247 VAVPTGGT
-255 QALGRMATVT
+255 QALGRMAQIT
-265 DGAADQSSIAKL
+265 DGAADPSSIAKL
-277 DDQTVVAFNIVRSR
+277 DGQTVVAFNITRSR
-291 GASEVEVMARVDA
+291 GASEVEVMELVDD
-304 ELAKLQADVSTIEI
+304 ELAKLTADVGNISI
-318 EKVSDLVTPISED
+318 EKVYDRATPIAED
-331 YKASLT
+331 YQASLR

-343 ILAVIVVFL
+343 LLAVVVVFL

-395 VVGVLVDDAIVEV
+395 VIGVLVDDAIVEV
-408 ENIMRHLRMGK
+408 ENIIRHLRMGK
-419 TPYQAAMEAADE
+419 TPYEAAMEAADE

-444 AVFLPTAFMGGV
+444 AVFLPTAFMGGI

-466 TAAIAIFASLMVAR
+466 TAALSIFASLMVAR

-487 AYMLRPEK
+487 AYILRPEK
-495 QQVETQGAT
+495 KHVEKQSAL
-504 MTWYLKVVTWTLHHR
+504 MTWYLKIVSWTLHHR
-519 SLTMGATLVLFVAS
+519 WLTMGATLVLFVAS
-533 LALVKLLPTAFI
+533 LALVKLLPTSFI
-545 PDDDFDQTRVSI
+545 PDNDIDQTRVAI
-557 EMTPDV
+557 ELTPDV
-563 ELADTERIAA
+563 SLADTERVSA
-573 LASARILQLPEVT
+573 LASARILAMPEVT
-586 NIFTSVGEAQATMDS
+586 NIFTSVGEAQASLS
-601 STSGGGKNKNIASL
+601 SESGGSKAENIASL
-615 DIVLVPRADREIKKQ
+615 DIVLAPRAERGTKQEI
-630 VEQKISAILAEV
+630 ERKISKLMTEV
-642 PSARFSV
+642 PGARFTV

-665 TNPQLLE
+665 TSPQLLE
-672 QTVQQIMSEVRALP
+672 QTVQQIMTEIRGLP
-686 IAGDVTSDRSLP
+686 SVGAVTSDRSLP
-698 RQELTVIP
+698 RQELTVTP

-713 FGVTTQDIATTLRIA
+713 KGVTTQDIATTLRVA

-746 IPIVVRLPDI
+746 IPIVVRLPDV
-756 AKQNINQLEGL
+756 AKQNVSQLEGL
-767 YVPSSRPDGQ
+767 YVPNSLPAGQ
-777 GVRVGDVAA
+777 GVRVGEVAA
-786 LEFGVG
+786 LDFGTG
-792 PAQITRLDRER
+792 PAQISRLDRER
-803 AISVTIQPGSGELGE
+803 AISITVQPADGELGD
-818 LVTAV
+818 LVQAV
-823 KSTPTMQNLPPS
+823 KSVPTMQQLPPS
-835 MTIIEQGQAENMAE
+835 ITIIDQGQAENMAD
-849 LFNGFV
+849 LFSGFI
-855 IAMSVGIICIFG
+855 IAMSVGVVCILG

-873 GKILQP
+873 GRLLQP

-934 RLGLPRFEAIID
+934 RRGLARFEAIID
-946 SCRKRARPIIMTT
+946 ACHKRARPIIMTT

-1001 VIPVVYTLMDDVS
+1001 VIPVVYTLMDDLS
-1014 GWFTKWLTPQGK
+1014 GWFAKWLVPSGK
-1026 DEPESTNDTINDTMT
+1026 EQTTT
-1041 DEPL
+1041 DSKI

>member
-1 MSMNVSSYSIKN
+1 MSLNVSAYSIRN

-19 LFVLLTIGGIF
+19 LFVLLTLGGIY
-30 GFKQMKVQQFPDIDF
+30 GFMQMKVQQFPDIDL

-55 GAAPAQLESD
+55 GAAPSQLEND
-65 IAKKIENKLTSI
+65 IAKKVENKLTSI
-77 DGVKHIRSSIQTG
+77 EGVKHIRTTLQTG
-90 AATIV
+90 VATIA

-139 PIVTYSVSADNMSI
+139 PVVTYSVASENMNV
-153 EDLSWFVDDTITK
+153 EDLSWFVDDTVTK
-166 RLSDIPGVGSV
+166 RLSDIPGVSTV

-187 TVAADPIALSGLQ
+187 TVAADPITLSGLKL
-200 FSIAQL
+200 SITQL
-206 SNQIA
+206 SNQIT

-227 TQTIRVM
+227 TQTIRVL
-234 GAVERAGELNTLQ
+234 GAVERASDLNNLQ
-247 IAVPTGGT
+247 VAVPTGGT
-255 QALGRMATVT
+255 QALGRMAQIT
-265 DGAADQSSIAKL
+265 DGAADPSSIAKL
-277 DDQTVVAFNIVRSR
+277 DGETVVAFNITRSR
-291 GASEVEVMARVDA
+291 GASEVEVMELVDA
-304 ELAKLQADVSTIEI
+304 ELAKLSADIGNIDI
-318 EKVSDLVTPISED
+318 EKVYDRATPIAED
-331 YKASLT
+331 YQASLR

-343 ILAVIVVFL
+343 LLAVVVVFL

-357 RATIVA
+357 RATFVA

-381 DFSLNIISLLALSL
+381 GFSLNIISLLALSL
-395 VVGVLVDDAIVEV
+395 VIGVLVDDAIVEV
-408 ENIMRHLRMGK
+408 ENIIRHLRMGK
-419 TPYQAAMEAADE
+419 TPYEAAMEAADE

-444 AVFLPTAFMGGV
+444 AVFLPTAFMGGI

-466 TAAIAIFASLMVAR
+466 TAALSIFASLMVAR

-487 AYMLRPEK
+487 AYILRPEK
-495 QQVETQGAT
+495 KHVEKQSAL
-504 MTWYLKVVTWTLHHR
+504 MDWYLKVVSWTLYHR
-519 SLTMGATLVLFVAS
+519 WITMGATLILFVAS
-533 LALVKLLPTAFI
+533 LALVKLLPTSFI
-545 PDDDFDQTRVSI
+545 PDNDIDQTRVEI
-557 EMTPDV
+557 ELTPDV
-563 ELADTERIAA
+563 ALEDTERVAA
-573 LASARILQLPEVT
+573 MASERILAMPEVT
-586 NIFTSVGEAQATMDS
+586 NIFTSVGEAQAAMEAS
-601 STSGGGKNKNIASL
+601 SGGKAENIAGL
-615 DIVLVPRADREIKKQ
+615 DIVLAPRAERGSKQEIERQ
-630 VEQKISAILAEV
+630 ISTMLAEV
-642 PSARFSV
+642 PGARFSV
-649 GLSSGGESG
+649 GLSSGGETG

-665 TNPQLLE
+665 TDPRLLE
-672 QTVQQIMSEVRALP
+672 QTAQQMMAEIRALP
-686 IAGDVTSDRSLP
+686 SAGAVTSDRSLP
-698 RQELTVIP
+698 RQELTVTP
-706 DRLAMAD
+706 NRLAMAD
-713 FGVTTQDIATTLRIA
+713 KGVTTQDIATTLRVA

-756 AKQNINQLEGL
+756 AKQNVSQLEGL
-767 YVPSSRPDGQ
+767 YVPSALPAGQ
-777 GVRVGDVAA
+777 GVRVGEVAS
-786 LEFGVG
+786 LDFGTG
-792 PAQITRLDRER
+792 PAQISRLDRER
-803 AISVTIQPGSGELGE
+803 AISITVQPANGELGD
-818 LVTAV
+818 LVQAV
-823 KSTPTMQNLPPS
+823 KSIPS
-835 MTIIEQGQAENMAE
+835 MQQMPASITIIDQGQAENMAE
-849 LFNGFV
+849 LFSGFV
-855 IAMSVGIICIFG
+855 IAMSVGVVCILG

-873 GKILQP
+873 GRILQP

-934 RLGLPRFEAIID
+934 RRGLARCDAIID

-1001 VIPVVYTLMDDVS
+1001 VIPVVYTLMDDLS
-1014 GWFTKWLTPQGK
+1014 GWFGKWLIPHGK
-1026 DEPESTNDTINDTMT
+1026 DKESTGTVI
-1041 DEPL
+1041 EK

>member
-1 MSMNVSSYSIKN
+1 MSLNVSAYSIKN

-19 LFVLLTIGGIF
+19 LFVLLTLGGIY
-30 GFKQMKVQQFPDIDF
+30 GFMKMKVQQFPDIDL

-55 GAAPAQLESD
+55 GAAPSQLEND

-77 DGVKHIRSSIQTG
+77 EGVSHIRTTLQTG
-90 AATIV
+90 AATIA
-95 TEFVLEKDIQ
+95 TEFTLEKDIQ

-132 KVSTSGF
+132 KVSTAGF
-139 PIVTYSVSADNMSI
+139 PVVTYSVAAENMSV
-153 EDLSWFVDDTITK
+153 EDLSWFVDDTVTK
-166 RLSDIPGVGSV
+166 RLSDIPGVSTV
-177 SRIGGLQREI
+177 SRVGGLQREI
-187 TVAADPIALSGLQ
+187 TVAADPIALSGLK
-200 FSIAQL
+200 FSISQL
-206 SNQIA
+206 SQQIA

-227 TQTIRVM
+227 TQTIRVL
-234 GAVERAGELNTLQ
+234 GAVERANELNDLQ
-247 IAVPTGGT
+247 VAVPTGGT
-255 QALGRMATVT
+255 QALGRMAEIT
-265 DGAADQSSIAKL
+265 DGAADPSSIAKL
-277 DDQTVVAFNIVRSR
+277 DGQTVVAFNITRSR
-291 GASEVEVMARVDA
+291 GASEVDVMELVDE
-304 ELAKLQADVSTIEI
+304 ELAKLTADVGNISI
-318 EKVSDLVTPISED
+318 EKVYDRATPIAED
-331 YKASLT
+331 YEASLR

-343 ILAVIVVFL
+343 LLAVVVVFL

-395 VVGVLVDDAIVEV
+395 VIGVLVDDAIVEV
-408 ENIMRHLRMGK
+408 ENIIRHLRMGK
-419 TPYQAAMEAADE
+419 TPYEAAMEAADE

-444 AVFLPTAFMGGV
+444 AVFLPTAFMGGI

-466 TAAIAIFASLMVAR
+466 TAALSIFASLMVAR

-487 AYMLRPEK
+487 AYILRPEK
-495 QQVETQGAT
+495 KHVEKQSA
-504 MTWYLKVVTWTLHHR
+504 MMKYYLKIVSWTLHHR
-519 SLTMGATLVLFVAS
+519 WLTMGATLVLFVAS
-533 LALVKLLPTAFI
+533 LALVKLLPTSFI
-545 PDDDFDQTRVSI
+545 PDNDIDQTRVAI
-557 EMTPDV
+557 ELTPDV
-563 ELADTERIAA
+563 SLEDTERVAA
-573 LASARILQLPEVT
+573 LASARILAMPEVT
-586 NIFTSVGEAQATMDS
+586 NIFTSVGEAQASMGASDG
-601 STSGGGKNKNIASL
+601 GGGKAENIAGL
-615 DIVLVPRADREIKKQ
+615 DIVLAPRAERGTKQEI
-630 VEQKISAILAEV
+630 ERKISKLMTEV
-642 PSARFSV
+642 PGARFTV

-672 QTVQQIMSEVRALP
+672 QTAQKIMSEIRGLP
-686 IAGDVTSDRSLP
+686 SAGAVTSDRSLP
-698 RQELTVIP
+698 RQELTVTP

-713 FGVTTQDIATTLRIA
+713 KGVTTQDIATTLRVA
-728 TVGDYEQRLSK
+728 TVGDYEQQLSK

-746 IPIVVRLPDI
+746 VPIVVRLPDV
-756 AKQNINQLEGL
+756 AKQNVSQLEGL
-767 YVPSSRPDGQ
+767 YVPSTMPAGQ
-777 GVRVGDVAA
+777 GVRVGEVAT
-786 LEFGVG
+786 LDFGTG
-792 PAQITRLDRER
+792 PAQISRLDRER
-803 AISVTIQPGSGELGE
+803 AISITVQPASGELGD
-818 LVTAV
+818 LVQAV
-823 KSTPTMQNLPPS
+823 KAVPTMQQLPPS
-835 MTIIEQGQAENMAE
+835 ITIIDQGQAENMAD
-849 LFNGFV
+849 LFSGFI
-855 IAMSVGIICIFG
+855 IAMSVGVVCILG

-873 GKILQP
+873 GRLLQP

-934 RLGLPRFEAIID
+934 RRGLARFEAIVD
-946 SCRKRARPIIMTT
+946 ACRKRARPIIMTT

-1001 VIPVVYTLMDDVS
+1001 VIPVVYTLMDDLS
-1014 GWFTKWLTPQGK
+1014 GWFAKWLAPHGK
-1026 DEPESTNDTINDTMT
+1026 PSDF
-1041 DEPL
+1041 

>member
-1 MSMNVSSYSIKN
+1 MSLNVSAYSIKN

-19 LFVLLTIGGIF
+19 LFVLLTLGGIY
-30 GFKQMKVQQFPDIDF
+30 GFMQMKVQQFPDIDL

-55 GAAPAQLESD
+55 GAAPSQLEND
-65 IAKKIENKLTSI
+65 IAKKVENKLTSI
-77 DGVKHIRSSIQTG
+77 EGVKHIRTTLQTG
-90 AATIV
+90 AATMV
-95 TEFVLEKDIQ
+95 AEFVLEKDIQ

-125 ANDPIIT
+125 ANDPIVT

-139 PIVTYSVSADNMSI
+139 PVVTYSVAAENMNV
-153 EDLSWFVDDTITK
+153 EDLSWFVDDTVTK
-166 RLSDIPGVGSV
+166 RLSDIPGVSTV

-187 TVAADPIALSGLQ
+187 TVAADPITLNGLKLS
-200 FSIAQL
+200 IIQL
-206 SNQIA
+206 SNQIT

-227 TQTIRVM
+227 TQTIRVL
-234 GAVERAGELNTLQ
+234 GAVERSSELNNLQ

-255 QALGRMATVT
+255 QALGRMAKIT
-265 DGAADQSSIAKL
+265 DGAADPSSIAKL
-277 DDQTVVAFNIVRSR
+277 DGQTVVAFNITRSR
-291 GASEVEVMARVDA
+291 GASEVEVMELVDA
-304 ELAKLQADVSTIEI
+304 ELAKLSADVGNISI
-318 EKVSDLVTPISED
+318 EKVYDRATPVAED
-331 YKASLT
+331 YQASLR

-343 ILAVIVVFL
+343 LLAVVVVFL

-357 RATIVA
+357 RATFVA

-381 DFSLNIISLLALSL
+381 GFSLNIISLLALSL
-395 VVGVLVDDAIVEV
+395 VIGVLVDDAIVEV
-408 ENIMRHLRMGK
+408 ENIIRHLRMGK
-419 TPYQAAMEAADE
+419 TPYEAAMEAADE

-444 AVFLPTAFMGGV
+444 AVFLPTAFMGGI

-466 TAAIAIFASLMVAR
+466 TAALSIFASLMVAR

-487 AYMLRPEK
+487 AYILKPEK
-495 QQVETQGAT
+495 KHVEKQSAL
-504 MTWYLKVVTWTLHHR
+504 MDWYLKVVSWTLDHR
-519 SLTMGATLVLFVAS
+519 WMTMGATLVLFVAS
-533 LALVKLLPTAFI
+533 LALVKLLPTSFI
-545 PDDDFDQTRVSI
+545 PDNDIDQTRVAI
-557 EMTPDV
+557 ELTPDV
-563 ELADTERIAA
+563 ALADTERVAA
-573 LASARILQLPEVT
+573 LASERILAMPEVT

-601 STSGGGKNKNIASL
+601 NSSGGKAENIAGL
-615 DIVLVPRADREIKKQ
+615 DIVLAPRAERGSKQEIERKM
-630 VEQKISAILAEV
+630 STILAEV
-642 PSARFSV
+642 PGARFTV
-649 GLSSGGESG
+649 GLSSGGETG

-665 TNPQLLE
+665 TDPQLLE
-672 QTVQQIMSEVRALP
+672 QTVQQMMSEIRELP
-686 IAGDVTSDRSLP
+686 SAGAVTSDRSLP
-698 RQELTVIP
+698 RQELTVTP
-706 DRLAMAD
+706 NRLAMAD
-713 FGVTTQDIATTLRIA
+713 KGVTTQDIAMTLRVA

-756 AKQNINQLEGL
+756 AKQNVSQLEGL
-767 YVPSSRPDGQ
+767 YVPSALPAGQ
-777 GVRVGDVAA
+777 GVRVGEVAT
-786 LEFGVG
+786 LDFGTG
-792 PAQITRLDRER
+792 PAQISRLDRER
-803 AISVTIQPGSGELGE
+803 AISITVQPANGELGD
-818 LVTAV
+818 LVQAV
-823 KSTPTMQNLPPS
+823 KSIPS
-835 MTIIEQGQAENMAE
+835 MQQLPASITIIDQGQAENMAE
-849 LFNGFV
+849 LFSGFV
-855 IAMSVGIICIFG
+855 IAMSVGVVCILG

-873 GKILQP
+873 GRILQP

-934 RLGLPRFEAIID
+934 RRGLARFEAIID
-946 SCRKRARPIIMTT
+946 ACRKRARPIIMTT

-1001 VIPVVYTLMDDVS
+1001 VIPVVYTLMDDLS
-1014 GWFTKWLTPQGK
+1014 GWFAKWLAPNGK
-1026 DEPESTNDTINDTMT
+1026 PDIMT
-1041 DEPL
+1041 EEK

>member
-1 MSMNVSSYSIKN
+1 MSLNVSAYSIRN

-19 LFVLLTIGGIF
+19 LFVLLALGGIY
-30 GFKQMKVQQFPDIDF
+30 GFMQMKVQQFPDIDL

-55 GAAPAQLESD
+55 GAAPSQLEND

-77 DGVKHIRSSIQTG
+77 EGVKHIRTTLQTG
-90 AATIV
+90 AATMV

-132 KVSTSGF
+132 KVSTAGF
-139 PIVTYSVSADNMSI
+139 PVVTYSVASDNMNV
-153 EDLSWFVDDTITK
+153 EDLSWFVDDTVTK
-166 RLSDIPGVGSV
+166 RLSDIPGVSTV

-187 TVAADPIALSGLQ
+187 TVAADPIALSGLKYP
-200 FSIAQL
+200 IAQL
-206 SNQIA
+206 SEQIT

-227 TQTIRVM
+227 TQTIRVL
-234 GAVERAGELNTLQ
+234 GAVERASDLNNLQ
-247 IAVPTGGT
+247 VAVPTGGT
-255 QALGRMATVT
+255 QALGRMAQIT
-265 DGAADQSSIAKL
+265 DGAADPSSIAKL
-277 DDQTVVAFNIVRSR
+277 DGQTVVAFNITRSR
-291 GASEVEVMARVDA
+291 GASEVEVMELVDA
-304 ELAKLQADVSTIEI
+304 ELAKLSADVGNIDI
-318 EKVSDLVTPISED
+318 EKVYDRATPIAED
-331 YKASLT
+331 YQASLR

-343 ILAVIVVFL
+343 LLAVVVVFL

-357 RATIVA
+357 RATFVA

-381 DFSLNIISLLALSL
+381 GFSLNIISLLALSL
-395 VVGVLVDDAIVEV
+395 VIGVLVDDAIVEV
-408 ENIMRHLRMGK
+408 ENIIRHLRMGK
-419 TPYQAAMEAADE
+419 TPYEAAMEAADE

-444 AVFLPTAFMGGV
+444 AVFLPTAFMGGI

-466 TAAIAIFASLMVAR
+466 TAALSIFASLMVAR

-487 AYMLRPEK
+487 AYILRPEK
-495 QQVETQGAT
+495 KHVEKQSAL
-504 MTWYLKVVTWTLHHR
+504 MDWYLKVVSWTLHHR
-519 SLTMGATLVLFVAS
+519 WITMGATLILFVAS
-533 LALVKLLPTAFI
+533 LALVKLLPTSFI
-545 PDDDFDQTRVSI
+545 PDNDIDQTRVEI
-557 EMTPDV
+557 ELTPDV
-563 ELADTERIAA
+563 ALEDTERVAA
-573 LASARILQLPEVT
+573 MASERILAMPEVSH
-586 NIFTSVGEAQATMDS
+586 IFTSVGEAQAAMEAS
-601 STSGGGKNKNIASL
+601 SGGKAENIAGL
-615 DIVLVPRADREIKKQ
+615 DIVLAPRAERASKQEIERQ
-630 VEQKISAILAEV
+630 ISSMLSEV
-642 PSARFSV
+642 PGARFTV
-649 GLSSGGESG
+649 GLSSGGETG

-665 TNPQLLE
+665 TDPQLLE
-672 QTVQQIMSEVRALP
+672 QTAQQIMTEIRALP
-686 IAGDVTSDRSLP
+686 SAGAVTSDRSLP
-698 RQELTVIP
+698 RQELTVTP

-713 FGVTTQDIATTLRIA
+713 KGVTTQDIATTLRVA

-746 IPIVVRLPDI
+746 IPIVVRLPDV
-756 AKQNINQLEGL
+756 AKQNVSQLEGL
-767 YVPSSRPDGQ
+767 YVPSALPPGQ
-777 GVRVGDVAA
+777 GVRVGEVAS
-786 LEFGVG
+786 LNFGTG
-792 PAQITRLDRER
+792 PAQISRLDRER
-803 AISVTIQPGSGELGE
+803 AISITVQPANGELGD
-818 LVTAV
+818 LVQAV
-823 KSTPTMQNLPPS
+823 KAIPS
-835 MTIIEQGQAENMAE
+835 MQQLPASITIIDQGQAENMAE
-849 LFNGFV
+849 LFSGFV
-855 IAMSVGIICIFG
+855 IAMSVGVVCILG

-873 GKILQP
+873 GRILQP

-899 TNSSLSM
+899 TKSSLSM

-934 RLGLPRFEAIID
+934 RRGLARFDAIID

-979 FRRPMAAAVLGGLV
+979 FRRPMAAAVLGGLA

-1001 VIPVVYTLMDDVS
+1001 VIPVVYTLMDDLS
-1014 GWFTKWLTPQGK
+1014 GWFGKWLIPHGK
-1026 DEPESTNDTINDTMT
+1026 EKESVVIGK
-1041 DEPL
+1041 

>member
-1 MSMNVSSYSIKN
+1 MSLNVSAYSIRN

-19 LFVLLTIGGIF
+19 LFVLLTLGGIY
-30 GFKQMKVQQFPDIDF
+30 GFMQMKVQQFPDIDL

-55 GAAPAQLESD
+55 GAAPSQLEND

-77 DGVKHIRSSIQTG
+77 EGVKHIRTTLQTG
-90 AATIV
+90 AATMV

-132 KVSTSGF
+132 KVSTAGF
-139 PIVTYSVSADNMSI
+139 PVVTYSVASDNMNV
-153 EDLSWFVDDTITK
+153 EDLSWFVDDTVTK
-166 RLSDIPGVGSV
+166 RLSDIPGVSTV

-187 TVAADPIALSGLQ
+187 TVAADPIALSGLKYP
-200 FSIAQL
+200 IAQL
-206 SNQIA
+206 SEQIT

-227 TQTIRVM
+227 TQAIRVL
-234 GAVERAGELNTLQ
+234 GAVERASDLNNLQ
-247 IAVPTGGT
+247 VAVPTGGT
-255 QALGRMATVT
+255 QALGRMAQIT
-265 DGAADQSSIAKL
+265 DGAADPSSIAKL
-277 DDQTVVAFNIVRSR
+277 DGQTVVAFNITRSR
-291 GASEVEVMARVDA
+291 GASEVEVMELVDA
-304 ELAKLQADVSTIEI
+304 ELAKLSADVGNIDI
-318 EKVSDLVTPISED
+318 EKVYDRATPIAED
-331 YKASLT
+331 YQASLR

-343 ILAVIVVFL
+343 LLAVVVVFL

-357 RATIVA
+357 RATFVA

-381 DFSLNIISLLALSL
+381 GFSLNIISLLALSL
-395 VVGVLVDDAIVEV
+395 VIGVLVDDAIVEV
-408 ENIMRHLRMGK
+408 ENIIRHLRMGK
-419 TPYQAAMEAADE
+419 TPYEAAMEAADE

-444 AVFLPTAFMGGV
+444 AVFLPTAFMGGI

-466 TAAIAIFASLMVAR
+466 TAALSIFASLMVAR

-487 AYMLRPEK
+487 AYILRPEK
-495 QQVETQGAT
+495 KHVEKQSAL
-504 MTWYLKVVTWTLHHR
+504 MDWYLKVVSWTLHHR
-519 SLTMGATLVLFVAS
+519 WITMGATLILFVAS
-533 LALVKLLPTAFI
+533 LALVKLLPTSFI
-545 PDDDFDQTRVSI
+545 PDNDIDQTRVEI
-557 EMTPDV
+557 ELTPDV
-563 ELADTERIAA
+563 ALEDTERVAA
-573 LASARILQLPEVT
+573 MASERILAMPEVSH
-586 NIFTSVGEAQATMDS
+586 IFTSVGEAQAAMEAS
-601 STSGGGKNKNIASL
+601 SGGKAENIAGL
-615 DIVLVPRADREIKKQ
+615 DIVLAPRAERASKQEIERQ
-630 VEQKISAILAEV
+630 ISSMLSEV
-642 PSARFSV
+642 PGARFTV
-649 GLSSGGESG
+649 GLSSGGETG

-665 TNPQLLE
+665 TDPKLLE
-672 QTVQQIMSEVRALP
+672 QTVQQMMSEIRALP
-686 IAGDVTSDRSLP
+686 SAGAVTSDRSLP
-698 RQELTVIP
+698 RQELTVTP

-713 FGVTTQDIATTLRIA
+713 KGVTTQDIATTLRVA
-728 TVGDYEQRLSK
+728 TVGDYEQSLSK

-756 AKQNINQLEGL
+756 AKQNVSQLEGL
-767 YVPSSRPDGQ
+767 YVPSALPAGQ
-777 GVRVGDVAA
+777 GVRVGEVAT
-786 LEFGVG
+786 LDFGTG
-792 PAQITRLDRER
+792 PAQISRLDRER
-803 AISVTIQPGSGELGE
+803 AISITVQPANGELGD
-818 LVTAV
+818 LVQAV
-823 KSTPTMQNLPPS
+823 KNIPS
-835 MTIIEQGQAENMAE
+835 MQTLPASITIIDQGQAENMAE
-849 LFNGFV
+849 LFSGFV
-855 IAMSVGIICIFG
+855 IAMSVGVVCILG

-873 GKILQP
+873 GRILQP

-899 TNSSLSM
+899 TKSSLSM

-934 RLGLPRFEAIID
+934 RRGLARFDAIID

-979 FRRPMAAAVLGGLV
+979 FRRPMAAAVLGGLA

-1001 VIPVVYTLMDDVS
+1001 VIPVVYTLMDDLS
-1014 GWFTKWLTPQGK
+1014 GRFGKWLIPHGK
-1026 DEPESTNDTINDTMT
+1026 EKESVVIGK
-1041 DEPL
+1041 

>member
-1 MSMNVSSYSIKN
+1 MSLNVSAYSIRN

-19 LFVLLTIGGIF
+19 LFVLLTLGGIY
-30 GFKQMKVQQFPDIDF
+30 GFMQMKVQQFPDIDL

-55 GAAPAQLESD
+55 GAAPSQLEND

-77 DGVKHIRSSIQTG
+77 EGVKHIRTTLQTG
-90 AATIV
+90 AATMV

-132 KVSTSGF
+132 KVSTAGF
-139 PIVTYSVSADNMSI
+139 PVVTYSVASDNMNV
-153 EDLSWFVDDTITK
+153 EDLSWFVDDTVTK
-166 RLSDIPGVGSV
+166 RLSDIPGVSTV

-187 TVAADPIALSGLQ
+187 TVAADPIALSGLKYP
-200 FSIAQL
+200 IAQL
-206 SNQIA
+206 SEQIT

-227 TQTIRVM
+227 TQTIRVL
-234 GAVERAGELNTLQ
+234 GAVERASDLNNLQ
-247 IAVPTGGT
+247 VAVPTGGT
-255 QALGRMATVT
+255 QALGRMAQIT
-265 DGAADQSSIAKL
+265 DGAADPSSIAKL
-277 DDQTVVAFNIVRSR
+277 DGQTVVAFNITRSR
-291 GASEVEVMARVDA
+291 GASEVEVMELVDA
-304 ELAKLQADVSTIEI
+304 ELAKLSADVGNIDI
-318 EKVSDLVTPISED
+318 EKVYDRATPIAED
-331 YKASLT
+331 YQASLR

-343 ILAVIVVFL
+343 LLAVVVVFL

-357 RATIVA
+357 RATFVA

-381 DFSLNIISLLALSL
+381 GFSLNIISLLALSL
-395 VVGVLVDDAIVEV
+395 VIGVLVDDAIVEV
-408 ENIMRHLRMGK
+408 ENIIRHLRMGK
-419 TPYQAAMEAADE
+419 TPYEAAMEAADE

-444 AVFLPTAFMGGV
+444 AVFLPTAFMGGI

-466 TAAIAIFASLMVAR
+466 TAALSIFASLMVAR

-487 AYMLRPEK
+487 AYILRPEK
-495 QQVETQGAT
+495 KHVEKQSAL
-504 MTWYLKVVTWTLHHR
+504 MDWYLKVVSWTLHHR
-519 SLTMGATLVLFVAS
+519 WITMGATLILFVAS
-533 LALVKLLPTAFI
+533 LALVKLLPTSFI
-545 PDDDFDQTRVSI
+545 PDNDIDQTRVEI
-557 EMTPDV
+557 ELTPDV
-563 ELADTERIAA
+563 ALEDTERVAA
-573 LASARILQLPEVT
+573 MASERILVMPEVSH
-586 NIFTSVGEAQATMDS
+586 IFTSVGEAQAAMEAS
-601 STSGGGKNKNIASL
+601 SGGKAENIAGL
-615 DIVLVPRADREIKKQ
+615 DIVLAPRAERASKQEIERQ
-630 VEQKISAILAEV
+630 ISSMLSEV
-642 PSARFSV
+642 PGARFTV
-649 GLSSGGESG
+649 GLSSGGETG

-665 TNPQLLE
+665 TDPQLLE
-672 QTVQQIMSEVRALP
+672 QTAQQIMTEIRALP
-686 IAGDVTSDRSLP
+686 SAGAVTSDRSLP
-698 RQELTVIP
+698 RQELTVTP

-713 FGVTTQDIATTLRIA
+713 KGVTTQDIATTLRVA

-746 IPIVVRLPDI
+746 IPIVVRLPDV
-756 AKQNINQLEGL
+756 AKQNVSQLEGL
-767 YVPSSRPDGQ
+767 YVPSALPPGQ
-777 GVRVGDVAA
+777 GVRVGEVAS
-786 LEFGVG
+786 LNFGTG
-792 PAQITRLDRER
+792 PAQISRLDRER
-803 AISVTIQPGSGELGE
+803 AISITVQPANGELGD
-818 LVTAV
+818 LVQAV
-823 KSTPTMQNLPPS
+823 KAIPS
-835 MTIIEQGQAENMAE
+835 MQQLPASITIIDQGQAENMAE
-849 LFNGFV
+849 LFSGFV
-855 IAMSVGIICIFG
+855 IAMSVGVVCILG

-873 GKILQP
+873 GRILQP

-934 RLGLPRFEAIID
+934 RRGLARFDAIID

-979 FRRPMAAAVLGGLV
+979 FRRPMAAAVLGGLA

-1001 VIPVVYTLMDDVS
+1001 VIPVVYTLMDDLS
-1014 GWFTKWLTPQGK
+1014 GWFGKWLIPHGK
-1026 DEPESTNDTINDTMT
+1026 EKESVVIGK
-1041 DEPL
+1041 

>member
-1 MSMNVSSYSIKN
+1 MSLNVSAYSIKN

-19 LFVLLTIGGIF
+19 LFVLLTLGGIY
-30 GFKQMKVQQFPDIDF
+30 GFMQMKVQQFPDIDL

-55 GAAPAQLESD
+55 GAAPSQLEND
-65 IAKKIENKLTSI
+65 IAKKVENKLTSI
-77 DGVKHIRSSIQTG
+77 EGVKHIRTTLQTG
-90 AATIV
+90 AATMV

-139 PIVTYSVSADNMSI
+139 PVVTYSVASENMNV
-153 EDLSWFVDDTITK
+153 EDLSWFVDDTVTK
-166 RLSDIPGVGSV
+166 RLSDIPGVSTV

-187 TVAADPIALSGLQ
+187 TVAADPITLSGLKL
-200 FSIAQL
+200 SITQL
-206 SNQIA
+206 SNQIT

-227 TQTIRVM
+227 TQTIRVL
-234 GAVERAGELNTLQ
+234 GAVERASDLNNLQ
-247 IAVPTGGT
+247 VAVPTGGT
-255 QALGRMATVT
+255 QALGRMAQIT
-265 DGAADQSSIAKL
+265 DGAADPSSIAKL
-277 DDQTVVAFNIVRSR
+277 DGETVVAFNITRSR
-291 GASEVEVMARVDA
+291 GASEVEVMELVDA
-304 ELAKLQADVSTIEI
+304 ELAKLSADVGNIDI
-318 EKVSDLVTPISED
+318 EKVYDRATPIAED
-331 YKASLT
+331 YQASLR

-343 ILAVIVVFL
+343 LLAVVVVFL

-357 RATIVA
+357 RATFVA

-381 DFSLNIISLLALSL
+381 GFSLNIISLLALSL
-395 VVGVLVDDAIVEV
+395 VIGVLVDDAIVEV
-408 ENIMRHLRMGK
+408 ENIIRHLRMGK
-419 TPYQAAMEAADE
+419 TPYEAAMEAADE

-444 AVFLPTAFMGGV
+444 AVFLPTAFMGGI

-466 TAAIAIFASLMVAR
+466 TAALSIFASLMVAR

-487 AYMLRPEK
+487 AYILRPEK
-495 QQVETQGAT
+495 KHIEKQSAL
-504 MTWYLKVVTWTLHHR
+504 MDWYLKVVSWTLHHR
-519 SLTMGATLVLFVAS
+519 WITMAATLLLFVAS
-533 LALVKLLPTAFI
+533 LALVKLLPTSFI
-545 PDDDFDQTRVSI
+545 PDNDIDQTRVEI
-557 EMTPDV
+557 ELTPDV
-563 ELADTERIAA
+563 ALEDTERVAA
-573 LASARILQLPEVT
+573 LASERILAMPEVT
-586 NIFTSVGEAQATMDS
+586 HIFTSVGEAQAAMEAG
-601 STSGGGKNKNIASL
+601 SGGKAENIAGL
-615 DIVLVPRADREIKKQ
+615 DVVLAPRAERGSKQEIERQ
-630 VEQKISAILAEV
+630 ISSMLSEV
-642 PSARFSV
+642 PGARFTV
-649 GLSSGGESG
+649 GLSSGGETG

-665 TNPQLLE
+665 IDPQLLE
-672 QTVQQIMSEVRALP
+672 QTAQQMMAEIRALP
-686 IAGDVTSDRSLP
+686 SAGAVTSDRSLP
-698 RQELTVIP
+698 RQELTVTP

-713 FGVTTQDIATTLRIA
+713 KGVTTQDIATTLRVA

-756 AKQNINQLEGL
+756 AKQNVSQLEGL
-767 YVPSSRPDGQ
+767 YLPSALPAGQ
-777 GVRVGDVAA
+777 GVRVGEVAS
-786 LEFGVG
+786 LDFGTG
-792 PAQITRLDRER
+792 PAQISRLDRER
-803 AISVTIQPGSGELGE
+803 AISITVQPANGELGD
-818 LVTAV
+818 LVQAV
-823 KSTPTMQNLPPS
+823 KRIPS
-835 MTIIEQGQAENMAE
+835 MQQLPASITIIDQGQAENMAE
-849 LFNGFV
+849 LFSGFV
-855 IAMSVGIICIFG
+855 IAMSVGVVCILG

-873 GKILQP
+873 GRILQP

-934 RLGLPRFEAIID
+934 RRGLARFDAIID

-959 IAMGAGML
+959 IAMGAGMM

-1001 VIPVVYTLMDDVS
+1001 VIPVVYTLMDDLS
-1014 GWFTKWLTPQGK
+1014 GWFGKWLIPHGK
-1026 DEPESTNDTINDTMT
+1026 DKESVVI
-1041 DEPL
+1041 EK